1 MDFHGMKRKVL
12 QGLCKK
18 HGVPANLT
26 NREMADRLTSIFKE
40 NEDPVSLEES
50 SSIPEEICSENE
62 AKIVKKQLKK
72 VRFSSDN
79 ETIEYEVSVYQQR
92 RGRSRRQ
99 KLSKN
104 PAQVLENVPDSED
117 SRNSEGCQVR
127 VTRSRVQN
135 AVEEVVHMAP
145 SPPVGRKRGRVG
157 KKGKDA
163 EEVVSDSEGLE
174 LGQKEDVKNG
184 HDKVTGGLRGRQ
196 LRSRKNVSQEG
207 SKKIRDGKEG
217 DEVHLLDDNSEAKNG
232 PKQQSTRN
240 SRKGDQS
247 VAFSSEVEKVE
258 VGSRVTRQSSAQSKD
273 VASMVEK
280 EVIIVGVKEGYEAEK
295 PVRRSKRNSEKDFAT
310 SVKSDTQVKEVREH
324 SEKDN
329 ALVEPPECSRRY
341 SSRRKAVVSQSGKGG
356 NKEEFLKEET
366 RKRSRSA
373 ELEAIVEESSKVK
386 KVKCVVTSQQEA
398 PSRRSRR
405 KTVALTA
412 PAADLAP
419 AVGKGSTE
427 ELDSSEVEGAKYA
440 ATSEQ
445 EAHSRRSRRK
455 TVALTALAS
464 DLASVGGKGST
475 EELDAIVEDSSEVER
490 AKYAATSQQEAPS
503 RRSRRKTVVLT
514 APAADLANKED
525 IGRTEQLEAPVV
537 GKGTT
542 EELDAIVEDSS
553 EVERAKYAATSQQEA
568 PPRRGRRKTVVLTAP
583 AADLVN
589 KEDIGRTE
597 QLDAPVLGKGTTE
610 ELDAMVEDS
619 SEVERAKYAA
629 TSQQE
634 APSRRGRRKT
644 VVLTAPAADLATKE
658 DIGRTEQL
666 EAPLAGKGTT
676 EELDAI
682 VEDSSEVERAKG
694 ALSSQQEAPSRR
706 NRRKT
711 VILTAPA
718 ADLANKEDIG
728 RTEQLEAPL
737 VGKGTTEEL
746 DAIGEDSS
754 AVERAKSALSSQQEA
769 PSMKNRRKTV
779 ILTAPAADLANKEDI
794 GRTEQLK
801 APLQGKGTTKE
812 LDAIVQDRSEVERA
826 KSAITSE
833 HQSPLRKNRRKTVIL
848 TAPAAELPTRE
859 DISRME
865 QLRSPH
871 LEKVSTEEI
880 PRKSSRNSSR
890 HSIPGTSKEDQIAVA
905 DNDDQGVKQQ
915 TQERNQEEEKT
926 SVLKHHAV
934 TQKPQRSSSLITSTS
949 VSVTPPNQTAEG
961 IEKKLPSKS
970 GMVIV
975 EEEAAIVESLPSP
988 GELSEDAGN
997 RNNLDLDVSKQV
1009 VKNGDACPN
1018 WVKTLPVEFESNV
1031 INMDSSDAPPIAG
1044 LPFGVKRDLIGATST
1059 FLHSEKELTV
1069 LSSGENTNFESD
1081 VSADDSRIPFGEA
1094 QIIDKLKV
1102 DVTNLNKFGESSGRK
1117 SEQEDCV
1124 TKAEEMIATD
1134 VSNTEGIPYIESSVE
1149 AAENQVSSAQSHF
1162 ATAET
1167 DAQKIFDIQQSTYS
1181 NIVAPGTPSGPA
1193 PGNQFEDKCQAEA
1206 ADTAGKEMS
1215 YQERSEDPD
1224 AGNEPC
1230 VHESVLMYEENNE
1243 LVKNDEEIRI
1253 HDGSFESNS
1262 SPSLNRTG
1270 AVDNSNLVESRMV
1283 DFESSGSKMVC
1294 PEITSLADIFSSGG
1308 QEDHAG
1314 KPSRIELENVLET
1327 QELSENMNINYNMDA
1342 EGIRTPVAEDQIK
1355 GKLENA
1361 NTIIADSVEEVIF
1374 NDLLNELGQSIGLK
1388 GESEIPL
1395 EMSEQLSA
1403 TKFSDGQGIILIES
1417 SVKTEKQE
1425 HRAHIDVV
1433 ASITGTP
1440 SITEMKCRTSSDS
1453 ATHGTPVGLASQSQ
1467 DKLCSAGNTVSIV
1480 GSEIFNHDVES
1491 GLMEDDK
1498 EKLLQDDTIE
1508 GEIKNQ
1514 PFMSLNKTGSLDD
1527 ACVEVASNANKAV
1540 SSGMT
1545 YIADVYSSANQTNFA
1560 GETSNELK
1568 PEKLLDL
1575 EEPSRIENVNYTT
1588 DKFEVK
1594 EDTSLS
1600 QEDQGSMHLE
1610 DTDITTAEPVQQV
1623 VSLKNEEE
1631 TGTDSSG
1638 IGMIQT
1644 ENSVEINEMS
1654 EAVSQKAITERQWSL
1669 SNLDKDLIS
1678 PPRPQEGSQDVKG
1691 KPDVSNAGYAIPG
1704 QLNNEGVKIVE
1715 NEEAINTE
1723 TELFV
1728 SAKKII
1734 DQRSEGE
1741 FRENGVYD
1749 PISESIDSETHEKH
1763 LCEAFYGERT
1773 GPVSPE
1779 EKRNDI
1785 LNSASKGVSEKKSPF
1800 NSCLRV
1806 TDDMQENSEAACMD
1820 NKNMRDEIPANIF
1833 QQPAA
1838 TMEESEAAKQGA
1850 ESEVNAIAFSNGSQ
1864 ALPPEELTAPITSE
1878 SFSMTS
1884 LDHSL
1889 VDGERIANGER
1900 VMDLPFVKDFT
1911 ATMDGNGIS
1920 ARVETDA
1927 VKENNIVEE
1936 MATSALKVE
1945 LTDCSGGNVD
1955 AELYDTNMSDTETI
1969 IQETD
1974 TFGVASTEYLE
1985 EMSNAPS
1992 AMGSDNCRDLDD
2004 PSDKVGLERD
2014 CSFSSGVDGFTSTAG
2029 ITVDNISVVGTLEST
2044 LKSNDLQSGIE
2055 VDDPN
2060 VSAAKQLD
2068 ATFTIEKAGV
2078 GDGEKASVSNLG
2090 SLHGG
2095 EQEDVSSFADT
2106 PCSKL
2111 EIRTEK
2117 EHSQAMDDINN
2128 VGGTEISI
2136 ECKVTREERDW
2147 CHINAT
2153 GFNDVTDGSF
2163 VEGSKIDLE
2172 EIAEVKSDDCESMKT
2187 DAALDR
2193 IDGLEVNQSP
2203 CLDERKSCDLETEEP
2218 HGLHFPENTGDSM
2231 EVETKSCSKLD
2242 IMTLVKPEMVVDC
2255 SSVSSVC
2262 VVSDE
2267 RKHLENSDESN
2278 IFTCMEMSLF
2288 LGVEDGVKTP
2298 VAMAGDSKYDNLDKA
2313 IPECNSSDFEEGRM
2327 QLRNDFY
2334 GQDAVIA
2341 VKSPLSKN
2349 SEISRES
2356 KYLAN
2361 PDEPNIFTNVEMSL
2375 FLGVE
2380 YEVEKSDANASDGND
2395 VALDKA
2401 ITECNS
2407 SDTKEGDFVA
2417 ETDVEDTNFSVKNDS
2432 PENTEGTVE
2441 LSKDF
2446 SGQDAAMADKSSLSK
2461 HSEISRECEDLA
2473 NPDES
2478 NIFTNMEMSLFLG
2491 VGDEVKNS
2499 DAKAGDSNDVT
2510 LDKAIPECNSSDF
2523 EEGDHVTRTDV
2534 EDTTFAVKEDGPEET
2549 MELRNDFHG
2558 QDAAIAGKSPLSKDS
2573 GISRERKDLANP
2585 DESNIFTNTEMSLF
2599 WGVEDE
2605 VKNSDVK
2612 AGESNDVTLDKAISE
2627 CNSSDFKEGNHVE
2640 DANFSVIK
2648 DGPEDNEAT
2657 IELRKDILVEDAAV
2671 ADKSPLP
2678 KNSEIRRVV
2687 DGEEAAFRT
2696 ELKLL
2701 NASAKKESNSVSVK
2715 QLISSIMKSKSKP
2728 VFTQRTPK
2736 RPIFHDMKE
2745 NEGSTKRARI
2755 GNMTTPKTSSKL
2767 RRPLERILD

>member
-1 MDFHGMKRKVL
+1 MDFHGMKRKEL
-12 QGLCKK
+12 QALCKK

-99 KLSKN
+99 TLSKN

-135 AVEEVVHMAP
+135 AVEEVVHLAP

-196 LRSRKNVSQEG
+196 LRSRKNVSQED
-207 SKKIRDGKEG
+207 SKKIRDGKGG

-232 PKQQSTRN
+232 PKQQSTRTP
-240 SRKGDQS
+240 RKGDQS
-247 VAFSSEVEKVE
+247 VAFGSEVEKVE
-258 VGSRVTRQSSAQSKD
+258 VVSRVTRQSSAQSKD

-280 EVIIVGVKEGYEAEK
+280 EVKIVGVKEGYEAEK

-310 SVKSDTQVKEVREH
+310 SVKSDTQVTEVREH

-329 ALVEPPECSRRY
+329 ALLEPPECSRRY
-341 SSRRKAVVSQSGKGG
+341 SSRRKAVVSQSSKGG

-373 ELEAIVEESSKVK
+373 ELEAIVEESSEVE

-398 PSRRSRR
+398 P
-405 KTVALTA
+405 
-412 PAADLAP
+412 
-419 AVGKGSTE
+419 
-427 ELDSSEVEGAKYA
+427 
-440 ATSEQ
+440 
-445 EAHSRRSRRK
+445 SRRSRRK

-514 APAADLANKED
+514 APAADLANKVD

-568 PPRRGRRKTVVLTAP
+568 PSRKGRRKTVVLTAP
-583 AADLVN
+583 AADLAN

-597 QLDAPVLGKGTTE
+597 QLEAPVVGKGTTE
-610 ELDAMVEDS
+610 ELDAIVEDS
-619 SEVERAKYAA
+619 SEVERTKYAA

-644 VVLTAPAADLATKE
+644 VV
-658 DIGRTEQL
+658 
-666 EAPLAGKGTT
+666 
-676 EELDAI
+676 
-682 VEDSSEVERAKG
+682 
-694 ALSSQQEAPSRR
+694 
-706 NRRKT
+706 
-711 VILTAPA
+711 LTAPA

-746 DAIGEDSS
+746 DAIVEDSS
-754 AVERAKSALSSQQEA
+754 EVERAKAQQEA
-769 PSMKNRRKTV
+769 PSRRNRRKTV
-779 ILTAPAADLANKEDI
+779 ILTAPAADLANKEHI
-794 GRTEQLK
+794 GSTEQLK
-801 APLQGKGTTKE
+801 APLQGKGTTE
-812 LDAIVQDRSEVERA
+812 EVDAIVQDRSEVERA
-826 KSAITSE
+826 KSAITSQ

-848 TAPAAELPTRE
+848 TAPAAELPIRE

-890 HSIPGTSKEDQIAVA
+890 HSIPGTSKEDQFAVPE
-905 DNDDQGVKQQ
+905 NDDQGVKQQ
-915 TQERNQEEEKT
+915 TQERNLEEEKT

-934 TQKPQRSSSLITSTS
+934 TQKPQRSSSLITSAS
-949 VSVTPPNQTAEG
+949 ASVTPPNQTAEG

-975 EEEAAIVESLPSP
+975 EAEAAIVESLPSP
-988 GELSEDAGN
+988 GELSEDSGN

-1009 VKNGDACPN
+1009 VKNGDACSN
-1018 WVKTLPVEFESNV
+1018 WVKSLPVEFESNV
-1031 INMDSSDAPPIAG
+1031 INMDSSDASPIAG

-1069 LSSGENTNFESD
+1069 LPGGENTNIESD
-1081 VSADDSRIPFGEA
+1081 VSADDSRIPLEEA
-1094 QIIDKLKV
+1094 QIIDKLKA
-1102 DVTNLNKFGESSGRK
+1102 DVINLNKFGESSGWK

-1134 VSNTEGIPYIESSVE
+1134 VSNAEGIPYIESSVE

-1167 DAQKIFDIQQSTYS
+1167 DAHKIFDIQQSRYS

-1230 VHESVLMYEENNE
+1230 FHESVLMYEENNE

-1374 NDLLNELGQSIGLK
+1374 SDLLNELGQSIGLK
-1388 GESEIPL
+1388 SESEIPL
-1395 EMSEQLSA
+1395 EMSEQLNA
-1403 TKFSDGQGIILIES
+1403 TKFSNGQGIILIES

-1440 SITEMKCRTSSDS
+1440 STTEMKCRSSSDS
-1453 ATHGTPVGLASQSQ
+1453 ATLGTPVGLAPQSQ

-1480 GSEIFNHDVES
+1480 GSDIFNHDVES

-1527 ACVEVASNANKAV
+1527 ACVEVASNANKMV

-1575 EEPSRIENVNYTT
+1575 EEPSRIGTVNYTT

-1691 KPDVSNAGYAIPG
+1691 KPDVSNAGHAIRG
-1704 QLNNEGVKIVE
+1704 QLNHEGVKIVE

-1723 TELFV
+1723 TEFQFV

-1734 DQRSEGE
+1734 DQSSEGE

-1773 GPVSPE
+1773 GPVSSE

-1785 LNSASKGVSEKKSPF
+1785 LNSASKGISEKKSPF
-1800 NSCLRV
+1800 NSCLPV

-1820 NKNMRDEIPANIF
+1820 NKKMRDEIPANIF

-1864 ALPPEELTAPITSE
+1864 ALPPQELTAPITSE
-1878 SFSMTS
+1878 SFSMTP

-1889 VDGERIANGER
+1889 VDVERIANGER

-1911 ATMDGNGIS
+1911 AIMDGNGIS
-1920 ARVETDA
+1920 ARGETDA
-1927 VKENNIVEE
+1927 VQENNIVEE

-1974 TFGVASTEYLE
+1974 TFGVASTEFLE

-1992 AMGSDNCRDLDD
+1992 AMDSDNSR
-2004 PSDKVGLERD
+2004 
-2014 CSFSSGVDGFTSTAG
+2014 
-2029 ITVDNISVVGTLEST
+2029 
-2044 LKSNDLQSGIE
+2044 DLQSAIE

-2060 VSAAKQLD
+2060 ISAAKQLD
-2068 ATFTIEKAGV
+2068 ATVTIEEAGV
-2078 GDGEKASVSNLG
+2078 GDGEKAYVSHLG

-2111 EIRTEK
+2111 EIRTAEK

-2128 VGGTEISI
+2128 VGGTEIST

-2147 CHINAT
+2147 CHINAA

-2172 EIAEVKSDDCESMKT
+2172 EIAEVKSDDCESSMKT
-2187 DAALDR
+2187 DAALDS
-2193 IDGLEVNQSP
+2193 IDGLDVNQSP
-2203 CLDERKSCDLETEEP
+2203 CLDERKSYDLETEEP
-2218 HGLHFPENTGDSM
+2218 HGLHFPGNIAGDSM

-2313 IPECNSSDFEEGRM
+2313 IPECNSSDFEEGDYDTRRDVDDTNFSVEKDDPEDTEETM
-2327 QLRNDFY
+2327 ELRNDFY
-2334 GQDAVIA
+2334 GQDAIIA

-2349 SEISRES
+2349 SEISR
-2356 KYLAN
+2356 
-2361 PDEPNIFTNVEMSL
+2361 
-2375 FLGVE
+2375 
-2380 YEVEKSDANASDGND
+2380 
-2395 VALDKA
+2395 
-2401 ITECNS
+2401 
-2407 SDTKEGDFVA
+2407 
-2417 ETDVEDTNFSVKNDS
+2417 DVEDTNFSVKNDS
-2432 PENTEGTVE
+2432 SEDTEGTEE

-2473 NPDES
+2473 DPDES

-2491 VGDEVKNS
+2491 VEDEVKNS
-2499 DAKAGDSNDVT
+2499 DAKAGESNDVT

-2549 MELRNDFHG
+2549 MELRNDFYG
-2558 QDAAIAGKSPLSKDS
+2558 QDAAIA
-2573 GISRERKDLANP
+2573 ERKDLANP

-2605 VKNSDVK
+2605 VENSDVK
-2612 AGESNDVTLDKAISE
+2612 VGESNDVTLDKAISE
-2627 CNSSDFKEGNHVE
+2627 CNASDFKEGNHVE

-2657 IELRKDILVEDAAV
+2657 IEFRKDILVEGAAV

-2678 KNSEIRRVV
+2678 KTSEIRRAV

-2728 VFTQRTPK
+2728 VLTQRTPK

-2755 GNMTTPKTSSKL
+2755 GNMTIPKISSKL

>member
-1 MDFHGMKRKVL
+1 MDFHGMKRKEL
-12 QGLCKK
+12 QALCKK

-99 KLSKN
+99 TLSKN

-135 AVEEVVHMAP
+135 AVEEVVHLAP

-196 LRSRKNVSQEG
+196 LRSRKNVSQED
-207 SKKIRDGKEG
+207 SKKIRDGKGG

-232 PKQQSTRN
+232 PKQQSTRTP
-240 SRKGDQS
+240 RKGDQS
-247 VAFSSEVEKVE
+247 VAFGSEVEKVE
-258 VGSRVTRQSSAQSKD
+258 VVSRVTRQSSAQSKD

-280 EVIIVGVKEGYEAEK
+280 EVKIVGVKEGYEAEK
-295 PVRRSKRNSEKDFAT
+295 PVRRSKL
-310 SVKSDTQVKEVREH
+310 KSDTQVTEVREH

-329 ALVEPPECSRRY
+329 ALLEPPECSRRY
-341 SSRRKAVVSQSGKGG
+341 SSRRKAVVSQSSKGG

-373 ELEAIVEESSKVK
+373 ELEAIVEESSEVE

-398 PSRRSRR
+398 P
-405 KTVALTA
+405 
-412 PAADLAP
+412 
-419 AVGKGSTE
+419 
-427 ELDSSEVEGAKYA
+427 
-440 ATSEQ
+440 
-445 EAHSRRSRRK
+445 SRRSRRK

-514 APAADLANKED
+514 APAADLANKVD

-568 PPRRGRRKTVVLTAP
+568 PSRKGRRKTVVLTAP
-583 AADLVN
+583 AADLAN

-597 QLDAPVLGKGTTE
+597 QLEAPVVGKGTTE
-610 ELDAMVEDS
+610 ELDAIVEDS
-619 SEVERAKYAA
+619 SEVERTKYAA

-644 VVLTAPAADLATKE
+644 VV
-658 DIGRTEQL
+658 
-666 EAPLAGKGTT
+666 
-676 EELDAI
+676 
-682 VEDSSEVERAKG
+682 
-694 ALSSQQEAPSRR
+694 
-706 NRRKT
+706 
-711 VILTAPA
+711 LTAPA

-746 DAIGEDSS
+746 DAIVEDSS
-754 AVERAKSALSSQQEA
+754 EVERAKAQQEA
-769 PSMKNRRKTV
+769 PSRRNRRKTV
-779 ILTAPAADLANKEDI
+779 ILTAPAADLANKEHI
-794 GRTEQLK
+794 GSTEQLK
-801 APLQGKGTTKE
+801 APLQGKGTTE
-812 LDAIVQDRSEVERA
+812 EVDAIVQDRSEVERA
-826 KSAITSE
+826 KSAITSQ

-848 TAPAAELPTRE
+848 TAPAAELPIRE

-890 HSIPGTSKEDQIAVA
+890 HSIPGTSKEDQFAVPE
-905 DNDDQGVKQQ
+905 NDDQGVKQQ
-915 TQERNQEEEKT
+915 TQERNLEEEKT

-934 TQKPQRSSSLITSTS
+934 TQKPQRSSSLITSAS
-949 VSVTPPNQTAEG
+949 ASVTPPNQTAEG

-975 EEEAAIVESLPSP
+975 EAEAAIVESLPSP
-988 GELSEDAGN
+988 GELSEDSGN

-1009 VKNGDACPN
+1009 VKNGDACSN
-1018 WVKTLPVEFESNV
+1018 WVKSLPVEFESNV
-1031 INMDSSDAPPIAG
+1031 INMDSSDASPIAG

-1069 LSSGENTNFESD
+1069 LPGGENTNIESD
-1081 VSADDSRIPFGEA
+1081 VSADDSRIPLEEA
-1094 QIIDKLKV
+1094 QIIDKLKA
-1102 DVTNLNKFGESSGRK
+1102 DVINLNKFGESSGWK

-1134 VSNTEGIPYIESSVE
+1134 VSNAEGIPYIESSVE
-1149 AAENQVSSAQSHF
+1149 AAENQQSR
-1162 ATAET
+1162 
-1167 DAQKIFDIQQSTYS
+1167 YS

-1230 VHESVLMYEENNE
+1230 FHESVLMYEENNE

-1374 NDLLNELGQSIGLK
+1374 SDLLNELGQSIGLK
-1388 GESEIPL
+1388 SESEIPL
-1395 EMSEQLSA
+1395 EMSEQLNA
-1403 TKFSDGQGIILIES
+1403 TKFSNGQGIILIES

-1440 SITEMKCRTSSDS
+1440 STTEMKCRSSSDS
-1453 ATHGTPVGLASQSQ
+1453 ATLGTPVGLAPQSQ

-1480 GSEIFNHDVES
+1480 GSDIFNHDVES

-1527 ACVEVASNANKAV
+1527 ACVEVASNANKMV

-1575 EEPSRIENVNYTT
+1575 EEPSRIGTVNYTT

-1691 KPDVSNAGYAIPG
+1691 KPDVSNAGHAIRG
-1704 QLNNEGVKIVE
+1704 QLNHEGVKIVE

-1723 TELFV
+1723 TEFQFV

-1734 DQRSEGE
+1734 DQSSEGE

-1773 GPVSPE
+1773 GPVSSE

-1785 LNSASKGVSEKKSPF
+1785 LNSASKGISEKKSPF
-1800 NSCLRV
+1800 NSCLPV

-1820 NKNMRDEIPANIF
+1820 NKKMRDEIPANIF

-1864 ALPPEELTAPITSE
+1864 ALPPQELTAPITSE
-1878 SFSMTS
+1878 SFSMTP

-1889 VDGERIANGER
+1889 VDVERIANGER

-1911 ATMDGNGIS
+1911 AIMDGNGIS
-1920 ARVETDA
+1920 ARGETDA
-1927 VKENNIVEE
+1927 VQENNIVEE

-1974 TFGVASTEYLE
+1974 TFGVASTEFLE

-1992 AMGSDNCRDLDD
+1992 AMDSDNSR
-2004 PSDKVGLERD
+2004 
-2014 CSFSSGVDGFTSTAG
+2014 
-2029 ITVDNISVVGTLEST
+2029 
-2044 LKSNDLQSGIE
+2044 DLQSAIE

-2060 VSAAKQLD
+2060 ISAAKQLD
-2068 ATFTIEKAGV
+2068 ATVTIEEAGV
-2078 GDGEKASVSNLG
+2078 GDGEKAYVSHLG

-2128 VGGTEISI
+2128 VGGTEIST

-2147 CHINAT
+2147 CHINAA

-2172 EIAEVKSDDCESMKT
+2172 EIAEVKSDDCESSMKT
-2187 DAALDR
+2187 DAALDS
-2193 IDGLEVNQSP
+2193 IDGLDVNQSP
-2203 CLDERKSCDLETEEP
+2203 CLDERKSYDLETEEP
-2218 HGLHFPENTGDSM
+2218 HGLHFPGNIAGDSM

-2267 RKHLENSDESN
+2267 
-2278 IFTCMEMSLF
+2278 
-2288 LGVEDGVKTP
+2288 
-2298 VAMAGDSKYDNLDKA
+2298 
-2313 IPECNSSDFEEGRM
+2313 
-2327 QLRNDFY
+2327 
-2334 GQDAVIA
+2334 
-2341 VKSPLSKN
+2341 
-2349 SEISRES
+2349 
-2356 KYLAN
+2356 
-2361 PDEPNIFTNVEMSL
+2361 
-2375 FLGVE
+2375 
-2380 YEVEKSDANASDGND
+2380 
-2395 VALDKA
+2395 
-2401 ITECNS
+2401 
-2407 SDTKEGDFVA
+2407 
-2417 ETDVEDTNFSVKNDS
+2417 
-2432 PENTEGTVE
+2432 
-2441 LSKDF
+2441 
-2446 SGQDAAMADKSSLSK
+2446 
-2461 HSEISRECEDLA
+2461 CEDLA
-2473 NPDES
+2473 DPDES

-2491 VGDEVKNS
+2491 VEDEVKNS
-2499 DAKAGDSNDVT
+2499 DAKAGESNDVT

-2549 MELRNDFHG
+2549 MELRNDFYG
-2558 QDAAIAGKSPLSKDS
+2558 QDAAIAGKSPLSKNS
-2573 GISRERKDLANP
+2573 GISRA
-2585 DESNIFTNTEMSLF
+2585 
-2599 WGVEDE
+2599 
-2605 VKNSDVK
+2605 
-2612 AGESNDVTLDKAISE
+2612 
-2627 CNSSDFKEGNHVE
+2627 
-2640 DANFSVIK
+2640 
-2648 DGPEDNEAT
+2648 
-2657 IELRKDILVEDAAV
+2657 
-2671 ADKSPLP
+2671 
-2678 KNSEIRRVV
+2678 V

-2728 VFTQRTPK
+2728 VLTQRTPK

-2755 GNMTTPKTSSKL
+2755 GNMTIPKISSKL

>member
-1 MDFHGMKRKVL
+1 MDFHGMKRKEL
-12 QGLCKK
+12 QALCKK

-99 KLSKN
+99 TLSKN

-135 AVEEVVHMAP
+135 AVEEVVHLAP

-196 LRSRKNVSQEG
+196 LRSRKNVSQED
-207 SKKIRDGKEG
+207 SKKIRDGKGG

-232 PKQQSTRN
+232 PKQQSTRTP
-240 SRKGDQS
+240 RKGDQS
-247 VAFSSEVEKVE
+247 VAFGSEVEKVE
-258 VGSRVTRQSSAQSKD
+258 VVSRVTRQSSAQSKD

-280 EVIIVGVKEGYEAEK
+280 EVKIVGVKEGYEAEK

-310 SVKSDTQVKEVREH
+310 SVKSDTQVTEVREH

-329 ALVEPPECSRRY
+329 ALLEPPECSRRY
-341 SSRRKAVVSQSGKGG
+341 SSRRKAVVSQSSKGG

-373 ELEAIVEESSKVK
+373 ELEAIVEESSEVE

-398 PSRRSRR
+398 P
-405 KTVALTA
+405 
-412 PAADLAP
+412 
-419 AVGKGSTE
+419 
-427 ELDSSEVEGAKYA
+427 
-440 ATSEQ
+440 
-445 EAHSRRSRRK
+445 SRRSRRK

-514 APAADLANKED
+514 APAADLANKVD

-568 PPRRGRRKTVVLTAP
+568 PSRKGRRKTVVLTAP
-583 AADLVN
+583 AADLAN

-597 QLDAPVLGKGTTE
+597 QLEAPVVGKGTTE
-610 ELDAMVEDS
+610 ELDAIVEDS
-619 SEVERAKYAA
+619 SEVERTKYAA

-644 VVLTAPAADLATKE
+644 VV
-658 DIGRTEQL
+658 
-666 EAPLAGKGTT
+666 
-676 EELDAI
+676 
-682 VEDSSEVERAKG
+682 
-694 ALSSQQEAPSRR
+694 
-706 NRRKT
+706 
-711 VILTAPA
+711 LTAPA

-746 DAIGEDSS
+746 DAIVEDSS
-754 AVERAKSALSSQQEA
+754 EVERAKAQQEA
-769 PSMKNRRKTV
+769 PSRRNRRKTV
-779 ILTAPAADLANKEDI
+779 ILTAPAADLANKEHI
-794 GRTEQLK
+794 GSTEQLK
-801 APLQGKGTTKE
+801 APLQGKGTTE
-812 LDAIVQDRSEVERA
+812 EVDAIVQDRSEVERA
-826 KSAITSE
+826 KSAITSQ

-848 TAPAAELPTRE
+848 TAPAAELPIRE

-890 HSIPGTSKEDQIAVA
+890 HSIPGTSKEDQFAVPE
-905 DNDDQGVKQQ
+905 NDDQGVKQQ
-915 TQERNQEEEKT
+915 TQERNLEEEKT

-934 TQKPQRSSSLITSTS
+934 TQKPQRSSSLITSAS
-949 VSVTPPNQTAEG
+949 ASVTPPNQTAEG

-975 EEEAAIVESLPSP
+975 EAEAAIVESLPSP
-988 GELSEDAGN
+988 GELSEDSGN

-1009 VKNGDACPN
+1009 VKNGDACSN
-1018 WVKTLPVEFESNV
+1018 WVKSLPVEFESNV
-1031 INMDSSDAPPIAG
+1031 INMDSSDASPIAG

-1069 LSSGENTNFESD
+1069 LPGGENTNIESD
-1081 VSADDSRIPFGEA
+1081 VSADDSRIPLEEA
-1094 QIIDKLKV
+1094 QIIDKLKA
-1102 DVTNLNKFGESSGRK
+1102 DVINLNKFGESSGWK

-1134 VSNTEGIPYIESSVE
+1134 VSNAEGIPYIESSVE

-1167 DAQKIFDIQQSTYS
+1167 DAHKIFDIQQSRYS

-1230 VHESVLMYEENNE
+1230 FHESVLMYEENNE

-1374 NDLLNELGQSIGLK
+1374 SDLLNELGQSIGLK
-1388 GESEIPL
+1388 SESEIPL
-1395 EMSEQLSA
+1395 EMSEQLNA
-1403 TKFSDGQGIILIES
+1403 TKFSNGQGIILIES

-1440 SITEMKCRTSSDS
+1440 STTEMKCRSSSDS
-1453 ATHGTPVGLASQSQ
+1453 ATLGTPVGLAPQSQ

-1480 GSEIFNHDVES
+1480 GSDIFNHDVES

-1527 ACVEVASNANKAV
+1527 ACVEVASNANKMV

-1575 EEPSRIENVNYTT
+1575 EEPSRIGTVNYTT

-1691 KPDVSNAGYAIPG
+1691 KPDVSNAGHAIRG
-1704 QLNNEGVKIVE
+1704 QLNHEGVKIVE

-1723 TELFV
+1723 TEFQFV

-1734 DQRSEGE
+1734 DQSSEGE

-1773 GPVSPE
+1773 GPVSSE

-1785 LNSASKGVSEKKSPF
+1785 LNSASKGISEKKSPF
-1800 NSCLRV
+1800 NSCLPV

-1820 NKNMRDEIPANIF
+1820 NKKMRDEIPANIF

-1864 ALPPEELTAPITSE
+1864 ALPPQELTAPITSE
-1878 SFSMTS
+1878 SFSMTP

-1889 VDGERIANGER
+1889 VDVERIANGER

-1911 ATMDGNGIS
+1911 AIMDGNGIS
-1920 ARVETDA
+1920 ARGETDA
-1927 VKENNIVEE
+1927 VQENNIVEE

-1974 TFGVASTEYLE
+1974 TFGVASTEFLE

-1992 AMGSDNCRDLDD
+1992 AMDSDNSR
-2004 PSDKVGLERD
+2004 
-2014 CSFSSGVDGFTSTAG
+2014 
-2029 ITVDNISVVGTLEST
+2029 
-2044 LKSNDLQSGIE
+2044 DLQSAIE

-2060 VSAAKQLD
+2060 ISAAKQLD
-2068 ATFTIEKAGV
+2068 ATVTIEEAGV
-2078 GDGEKASVSNLG
+2078 GDGEKAYVSHLG

-2128 VGGTEISI
+2128 VGGTEIST

-2147 CHINAT
+2147 CHINAA

-2172 EIAEVKSDDCESMKT
+2172 EIAEVKSDDCESSMKT
-2187 DAALDR
+2187 DAALDS
-2193 IDGLEVNQSP
+2193 IDGLDVNQSP
-2203 CLDERKSCDLETEEP
+2203 CLDERKSYDLETEEP
-2218 HGLHFPENTGDSM
+2218 HGLHFPGNIAGDSM

-2313 IPECNSSDFEEGRM
+2313 IPECNSSDFEEGDYDTRRDVDDTNFSVEKDDPEDTEETM
-2327 QLRNDFY
+2327 ELRNDFY
-2334 GQDAVIA
+2334 GQDAIIA

-2380 YEVEKSDANASDGND
+2380 YEIKRSDANAGDGND
-2395 VALDKA
+2395 VALDNA

-2417 ETDVEDTNFSVKNDS
+2417 RTDVEDTNFSVKNDS
-2432 PENTEGTVE
+2432 SEDTEGTEE

-2473 NPDES
+2473 DPDES

-2491 VGDEVKNS
+2491 VEDEVKNS
-2499 DAKAGDSNDVT
+2499 DAKAGESNDVT

-2549 MELRNDFHG
+2549 MELRNDFYG
-2558 QDAAIAGKSPLSKDS
+2558 QDAAIA
-2573 GISRERKDLANP
+2573 ERKDLANP

-2605 VKNSDVK
+2605 VENSDVK
-2612 AGESNDVTLDKAISE
+2612 VGESNDVTLDKAISE
-2627 CNSSDFKEGNHVE
+2627 CNASDFKEGNHVE

-2657 IELRKDILVEDAAV
+2657 IEFRKDILVEGAAV

-2678 KNSEIRRVV
+2678 KTSEIRRAV

-2728 VFTQRTPK
+2728 VLTQRTPK

-2755 GNMTTPKTSSKL
+2755 GNMTIPKISSKL

>member
-1 MDFHGMKRKVL
+1 MDFHGMKRKEL
-12 QGLCKK
+12 QALCKK

-99 KLSKN
+99 TLSKN

-135 AVEEVVHMAP
+135 AVEEVVHLAP

-196 LRSRKNVSQEG
+196 LRSRKNVSQED
-207 SKKIRDGKEG
+207 SKKIRDGKGG

-232 PKQQSTRN
+232 PKQQSTRTP
-240 SRKGDQS
+240 RKGDQS
-247 VAFSSEVEKVE
+247 VAFGSEVEKVE
-258 VGSRVTRQSSAQSKD
+258 VVSRVTRQSSAQSKD

-280 EVIIVGVKEGYEAEK
+280 EVKIVGVKEGYEAEK

-310 SVKSDTQVKEVREH
+310 SVKSDTQVTEVREH

-329 ALVEPPECSRRY
+329 ALLEPPECSRRY
-341 SSRRKAVVSQSGKGG
+341 SSRRKAVVSQSSKGG

-373 ELEAIVEESSKVK
+373 ELEAIVEESSEVE

-398 PSRRSRR
+398 P
-405 KTVALTA
+405 
-412 PAADLAP
+412 
-419 AVGKGSTE
+419 
-427 ELDSSEVEGAKYA
+427 
-440 ATSEQ
+440 
-445 EAHSRRSRRK
+445 SRRSRRK

-514 APAADLANKED
+514 APAADLANKVD

-568 PPRRGRRKTVVLTAP
+568 PSRKGRRKTVVLTAP
-583 AADLVN
+583 AADLAN

-597 QLDAPVLGKGTTE
+597 QLEAPVVGKGTTE
-610 ELDAMVEDS
+610 ELDAIVEDS
-619 SEVERAKYAA
+619 SEVERTKYAA

-644 VVLTAPAADLATKE
+644 VV
-658 DIGRTEQL
+658 
-666 EAPLAGKGTT
+666 
-676 EELDAI
+676 
-682 VEDSSEVERAKG
+682 
-694 ALSSQQEAPSRR
+694 
-706 NRRKT
+706 
-711 VILTAPA
+711 LTAPA

-746 DAIGEDSS
+746 DAIVEDSS
-754 AVERAKSALSSQQEA
+754 EVERAKAQQEA
-769 PSMKNRRKTV
+769 PSRRNRRKTV
-779 ILTAPAADLANKEDI
+779 ILTAPAADLANKEHI
-794 GRTEQLK
+794 GSTEQLK
-801 APLQGKGTTKE
+801 APLQGKGTTE
-812 LDAIVQDRSEVERA
+812 EVDAIVQDRSEVERA
-826 KSAITSE
+826 KSAITSQ

-848 TAPAAELPTRE
+848 TAPAAELPIRE

-890 HSIPGTSKEDQIAVA
+890 HSIPGTSKEDQFAVPE
-905 DNDDQGVKQQ
+905 NDDQGVKQQ
-915 TQERNQEEEKT
+915 TQERNLEEEKT

-934 TQKPQRSSSLITSTS
+934 TQKPQRSSSLITSAS
-949 VSVTPPNQTAEG
+949 ASVTPPNQTAEG

-975 EEEAAIVESLPSP
+975 EAEAAIVESLPSP
-988 GELSEDAGN
+988 GELSEDSGN

-1009 VKNGDACPN
+1009 VKNGDACSN
-1018 WVKTLPVEFESNV
+1018 WVKSLPVEFESNV
-1031 INMDSSDAPPIAG
+1031 INMDSSDASPIAG

-1069 LSSGENTNFESD
+1069 LPGGENTNIESD
-1081 VSADDSRIPFGEA
+1081 VSADDSRIPLEEA
-1094 QIIDKLKV
+1094 QIIDKLKA
-1102 DVTNLNKFGESSGRK
+1102 DVINLNKFGESSGWK

-1134 VSNTEGIPYIESSVE
+1134 VSNAEGIPYIESSVE
-1149 AAENQVSSAQSHF
+1149 AAENQSR
-1162 ATAET
+1162 
-1167 DAQKIFDIQQSTYS
+1167 YS

-1230 VHESVLMYEENNE
+1230 FHESVLMYEENNE

-1374 NDLLNELGQSIGLK
+1374 SDLLNELGQSIGLK
-1388 GESEIPL
+1388 SESEIPL
-1395 EMSEQLSA
+1395 EMSEQLNA
-1403 TKFSDGQGIILIES
+1403 TKFSNGQGIILIES

-1440 SITEMKCRTSSDS
+1440 STTEMKCRSSSDS
-1453 ATHGTPVGLASQSQ
+1453 ATLGTPVGLAPQSQ

-1480 GSEIFNHDVES
+1480 GSDIFNHDVES

-1527 ACVEVASNANKAV
+1527 ACVEVASNANKMV

-1575 EEPSRIENVNYTT
+1575 EEPSRIGTVNYTT

-1691 KPDVSNAGYAIPG
+1691 KPDVSNAGHAIRG
-1704 QLNNEGVKIVE
+1704 QLNHEGVKIVE

-1723 TELFV
+1723 TEFQFV

-1734 DQRSEGE
+1734 DQSSEGE

-1773 GPVSPE
+1773 GPVSSE

-1785 LNSASKGVSEKKSPF
+1785 LNSASKGISEKKSPF
-1800 NSCLRV
+1800 NSCLPV

-1820 NKNMRDEIPANIF
+1820 NKKMRDEIPANIF

-1864 ALPPEELTAPITSE
+1864 ALPPQELTAPITSE
-1878 SFSMTS
+1878 SFSMTP

-1889 VDGERIANGER
+1889 VDVERIANGER

-1911 ATMDGNGIS
+1911 AIMDGNGIS
-1920 ARVETDA
+1920 ARGETDA
-1927 VKENNIVEE
+1927 VQENNIVEE

-1974 TFGVASTEYLE
+1974 TFGVASTEFLE

-1992 AMGSDNCRDLDD
+1992 AMDSDNSR
-2004 PSDKVGLERD
+2004 
-2014 CSFSSGVDGFTSTAG
+2014 
-2029 ITVDNISVVGTLEST
+2029 
-2044 LKSNDLQSGIE
+2044 DLQSAIE

-2060 VSAAKQLD
+2060 ISAAKQLD
-2068 ATFTIEKAGV
+2068 ATVTIEEAGV
-2078 GDGEKASVSNLG
+2078 GDGEKAYVSHLG

-2128 VGGTEISI
+2128 VGGTEIST

-2147 CHINAT
+2147 CHINAA

-2172 EIAEVKSDDCESMKT
+2172 EIAEVKSDDCESSMKT
-2187 DAALDR
+2187 DAALDS
-2193 IDGLEVNQSP
+2193 IDGLDVNQSP
-2203 CLDERKSCDLETEEP
+2203 CLDERKSYDLETEEP
-2218 HGLHFPENTGDSM
+2218 HGLHFPGNIAGDSM

-2313 IPECNSSDFEEGRM
+2313 IPECNSSDFEEGDYDTRRDVDDTNFSVEKDDPEDTEETM
-2327 QLRNDFY
+2327 ELRNDFY
-2334 GQDAVIA
+2334 GQDAIIA

-2349 SEISRES
+2349 SEISR
-2356 KYLAN
+2356 
-2361 PDEPNIFTNVEMSL
+2361 
-2375 FLGVE
+2375 
-2380 YEVEKSDANASDGND
+2380 
-2395 VALDKA
+2395 
-2401 ITECNS
+2401 
-2407 SDTKEGDFVA
+2407 
-2417 ETDVEDTNFSVKNDS
+2417 DVEDTNFSVKNDS
-2432 PENTEGTVE
+2432 SEDTEGTEE

-2473 NPDES
+2473 DPDES

-2491 VGDEVKNS
+2491 VEDEVKNS
-2499 DAKAGDSNDVT
+2499 DAKAGESNDVT

-2549 MELRNDFHG
+2549 MELRNDFYG
-2558 QDAAIAGKSPLSKDS
+2558 QDAAIA
-2573 GISRERKDLANP
+2573 ERKDLANP

-2605 VKNSDVK
+2605 VENSDVK
-2612 AGESNDVTLDKAISE
+2612 VGESNDVTLDKAISE
-2627 CNSSDFKEGNHVE
+2627 CNASDFKEGNHVE

-2657 IELRKDILVEDAAV
+2657 IEFRKDILVEGAAV

-2678 KNSEIRRVV
+2678 KTSEIRRAV

-2728 VFTQRTPK
+2728 VLTQRTPK

-2755 GNMTTPKTSSKL
+2755 GNMTIPKISSKL

>member
-1 MDFHGMKRKVL
+1 
-12 QGLCKK
+12 
-18 HGVPANLT
+18 
-26 NREMADRLTSIFKE
+26 
-40 NEDPVSLEES
+40 
-50 SSIPEEICSENE
+50 
-62 AKIVKKQLKK
+62 
-72 VRFSSDN
+72 
-79 ETIEYEVSVYQQR
+79 
-92 RGRSRRQ
+92 
-99 KLSKN
+99 
-104 PAQVLENVPDSED
+104 
-117 SRNSEGCQVR
+117 
-127 VTRSRVQN
+127 
-135 AVEEVVHMAP
+135 
-145 SPPVGRKRGRVG
+145 
-157 KKGKDA
+157 
-163 EEVVSDSEGLE
+163 
-174 LGQKEDVKNG
+174 
-184 HDKVTGGLRGRQ
+184 
-196 LRSRKNVSQEG
+196 
-207 SKKIRDGKEG
+207 
-217 DEVHLLDDNSEAKNG
+217 
-232 PKQQSTRN
+232 
-240 SRKGDQS
+240 
-247 VAFSSEVEKVE
+247 
-258 VGSRVTRQSSAQSKD
+258 
-273 VASMVEK
+273 MVEK
-280 EVIIVGVKEGYEAEK
+280 EVKIVGVKEGYEAEK

-310 SVKSDTQVKEVREH
+310 SVKSDTQVTEVREH

-329 ALVEPPECSRRY
+329 ALVEPSECSRRY
-341 SSRRKAVVSQSGKGG
+341 SSRRKAAVSQSSKGG

-373 ELEAIVEESSKVK
+373 ELEAIVEESSEVE

-398 PSRRSRR
+398 P
-405 KTVALTA
+405 
-412 PAADLAP
+412 
-419 AVGKGSTE
+419 
-427 ELDSSEVEGAKYA
+427 
-440 ATSEQ
+440 
-445 EAHSRRSRRK
+445 SRRSRRK

-514 APAADLANKED
+514 APAADLANKVD

-568 PPRRGRRKTVVLTAP
+568 PSRKGRRKTVVLTAP
-583 AADLVN
+583 AADLAN

-597 QLDAPVLGKGTTE
+597 QLEAPVVGKGTTE
-610 ELDAMVEDS
+610 ELDAIVEDS
-619 SEVERAKYAA
+619 SEVERTKYAA

-644 VVLTAPAADLATKE
+644 VV
-658 DIGRTEQL
+658 
-666 EAPLAGKGTT
+666 
-676 EELDAI
+676 
-682 VEDSSEVERAKG
+682 
-694 ALSSQQEAPSRR
+694 
-706 NRRKT
+706 
-711 VILTAPA
+711 LTAPA

-746 DAIGEDSS
+746 DAIVEDSS
-754 AVERAKSALSSQQEA
+754 EVERAKAQQEA
-769 PSMKNRRKTV
+769 PSRRNRRKTV
-779 ILTAPAADLANKEDI
+779 ILTAPAADLANKEHI
-794 GRTEQLK
+794 GSTEQLK
-801 APLQGKGTTKE
+801 APLQGKGTTE
-812 LDAIVQDRSEVERA
+812 EVDAIVQDRSEVERA
-826 KSAITSE
+826 KSAITSQ

-848 TAPAAELPTRE
+848 TAPAAELPIRE

-890 HSIPGTSKEDQIAVA
+890 HSIPGTSKEDQFAVPE
-905 DNDDQGVKQQ
+905 NDDQGVKQQ
-915 TQERNQEEEKT
+915 TQERNLEEEKT

-934 TQKPQRSSSLITSTS
+934 TQKPQRSSSLITSAS
-949 VSVTPPNQTAEG
+949 ASVTPPNQTAEG

-975 EEEAAIVESLPSP
+975 EAEAAIVESLPSP
-988 GELSEDAGN
+988 GELSEDSGN

-1009 VKNGDACPN
+1009 VKNGDACSN
-1018 WVKTLPVEFESNV
+1018 WVKSLPVEFESNV
-1031 INMDSSDAPPIAG
+1031 INMDSSDASPIAG

-1069 LSSGENTNFESD
+1069 LPGGENTNIESD
-1081 VSADDSRIPFGEA
+1081 VSADDSRIPLEEA
-1094 QIIDKLKV
+1094 QIIDKLKA
-1102 DVTNLNKFGESSGRK
+1102 DVINLNKFGESSGWK

-1134 VSNTEGIPYIESSVE
+1134 VSNAEGIPYIESSVE

-1167 DAQKIFDIQQSTYS
+1167 DAHKIFDIQQSRYS

-1230 VHESVLMYEENNE
+1230 FHESVLMYEENNE

-1374 NDLLNELGQSIGLK
+1374 SDLLNELGQSIGLK
-1388 GESEIPL
+1388 SESEIPL
-1395 EMSEQLSA
+1395 EMSEQLNA
-1403 TKFSDGQGIILIES
+1403 TKFSNGQGIILIES

-1440 SITEMKCRTSSDS
+1440 STTEMKCRSSSDS
-1453 ATHGTPVGLASQSQ
+1453 ATLGTPVGLAPQSQ

-1480 GSEIFNHDVES
+1480 ESDIFNHDVES

-1527 ACVEVASNANKAV
+1527 ACVEVASNANKMV

-1575 EEPSRIENVNYTT
+1575 EEPSRIGTVNYTT

-1691 KPDVSNAGYAIPG
+1691 KPDVSNAGHAIRG
-1704 QLNNEGVKIVE
+1704 QLNHEGVKIVE

-1723 TELFV
+1723 TEFQFV

-1734 DQRSEGE
+1734 DQSSEGE

-1773 GPVSPE
+1773 GPVSSE

-1785 LNSASKGVSEKKSPF
+1785 LNSASKGISEKKSPF
-1800 NSCLRV
+1800 NSCLPV

-1820 NKNMRDEIPANIF
+1820 NKKMRDEIPANIF

-1864 ALPPEELTAPITSE
+1864 ALPPQELTAPITSE
-1878 SFSMTS
+1878 SFSMTP

-1889 VDGERIANGER
+1889 VDVERIANGER

-1911 ATMDGNGIS
+1911 AIMDGNGIS
-1920 ARVETDA
+1920 ARGETDA
-1927 VKENNIVEE
+1927 VQENNIVEE

-1974 TFGVASTEYLE
+1974 TFGVASTEFLE

-1992 AMGSDNCRDLDD
+1992 AMGSDNSR
-2004 PSDKVGLERD
+2004 
-2014 CSFSSGVDGFTSTAG
+2014 
-2029 ITVDNISVVGTLEST
+2029 
-2044 LKSNDLQSGIE
+2044 DLQSAIE

-2060 VSAAKQLD
+2060 ISAAKQLD
-2068 ATFTIEKAGV
+2068 ATVTIEEAGV
-2078 GDGEKASVSNLG
+2078 GDGEKAYVSHLG

-2117 EHSQAMDDINN
+2117 EHSQAMDEINN
-2128 VGGTEISI
+2128 VGGTEIST

-2147 CHINAT
+2147 CHINAA

-2172 EIAEVKSDDCESMKT
+2172 EIAEVKSDDCESSMKT
-2187 DAALDR
+2187 DAALDS
-2193 IDGLEVNQSP
+2193 IDGLDVNQSP
-2203 CLDERKSCDLETEEP
+2203 CLDERKSYDLETEEP
-2218 HGLHFPENTGDSM
+2218 HGLHFPGNIAGDSM

-2313 IPECNSSDFEEGRM
+2313 IPECNSSDFEEGDYDTRRDVDDTNFSVEKDDPEDTEETM
-2327 QLRNDFY
+2327 ELRNDFY
-2334 GQDAVIA
+2334 GQDAIIA

-2349 SEISRES
+2349 SEISR
-2356 KYLAN
+2356 
-2361 PDEPNIFTNVEMSL
+2361 
-2375 FLGVE
+2375 
-2380 YEVEKSDANASDGND
+2380 
-2395 VALDKA
+2395 
-2401 ITECNS
+2401 
-2407 SDTKEGDFVA
+2407 
-2417 ETDVEDTNFSVKNDS
+2417 DVEDTNFSVKNDS
-2432 PENTEGTVE
+2432 SEDTEGTVE

-2473 NPDES
+2473 DPDES

-2491 VGDEVKNS
+2491 VEDEVKNS
-2499 DAKAGDSNDVT
+2499 DAKAGESNDVT

-2549 MELRNDFHG
+2549 MELRNDFYG
-2558 QDAAIAGKSPLSKDS
+2558 QDAAIA
-2573 GISRERKDLANP
+2573 ERKDLANP

-2605 VKNSDVK
+2605 VENSDVK
-2612 AGESNDVTLDKAISE
+2612 VGESNDVTLDKAISE
-2627 CNSSDFKEGNHVE
+2627 CNASDFKEGNHVE

-2657 IELRKDILVEDAAV
+2657 IEFRKDILVEGAAV

-2678 KNSEIRRVV
+2678 KTSEIRRAV

-2728 VFTQRTPK
+2728 VLTQRTPK

-2755 GNMTTPKTSSKL
+2755 GNMTIPKISSKL

>member
-1 MDFHGMKRKVL
+1 MDFHGMKRKEL
-12 QGLCKK
+12 QALCKK

-99 KLSKN
+99 TLSKN

-135 AVEEVVHMAP
+135 AVEEVVHLAP

-196 LRSRKNVSQEG
+196 LRSRKNVSQED
-207 SKKIRDGKEG
+207 SKKIRDGKGG

-232 PKQQSTRN
+232 PKQQSTRTP
-240 SRKGDQS
+240 RKGDQS
-247 VAFSSEVEKVE
+247 VAFGSEVEKVE
-258 VGSRVTRQSSAQSKD
+258 VVSRVTRQSSAQSKD

-280 EVIIVGVKEGYEAEK
+280 EVKIVGVKEGYEAEK

-310 SVKSDTQVKEVREH
+310 SVKSDTQVTEVREH

-329 ALVEPPECSRRY
+329 ALLEPPECSRRY
-341 SSRRKAVVSQSGKGG
+341 SSRRKAVVSQSSKGG

-373 ELEAIVEESSKVK
+373 ELEAIVEESSEVE

-398 PSRRSRR
+398 P
-405 KTVALTA
+405 
-412 PAADLAP
+412 
-419 AVGKGSTE
+419 
-427 ELDSSEVEGAKYA
+427 
-440 ATSEQ
+440 
-445 EAHSRRSRRK
+445 SRRSRRK

-514 APAADLANKED
+514 APAADLANKVD

-568 PPRRGRRKTVVLTAP
+568 PSRKGRRKTVVLTAP
-583 AADLVN
+583 AADLAN

-597 QLDAPVLGKGTTE
+597 QLEAPVVGKGTTE
-610 ELDAMVEDS
+610 ELDAIVEDS
-619 SEVERAKYAA
+619 SEVERTKYAA

-644 VVLTAPAADLATKE
+644 VV
-658 DIGRTEQL
+658 
-666 EAPLAGKGTT
+666 
-676 EELDAI
+676 
-682 VEDSSEVERAKG
+682 
-694 ALSSQQEAPSRR
+694 
-706 NRRKT
+706 
-711 VILTAPA
+711 LTAPA

-746 DAIGEDSS
+746 DAIVEDSS
-754 AVERAKSALSSQQEA
+754 EVERAKAQQEA
-769 PSMKNRRKTV
+769 PSRRNRRKTV
-779 ILTAPAADLANKEDI
+779 ILTAPAADLANKEHI
-794 GRTEQLK
+794 GSTEQLK
-801 APLQGKGTTKE
+801 APLQGKGTTE
-812 LDAIVQDRSEVERA
+812 EVDAIVQDRSEVERA
-826 KSAITSE
+826 KSAITSQ

-848 TAPAAELPTRE
+848 TAPAAELPIRE

-890 HSIPGTSKEDQIAVA
+890 HSIPGTSKEDQFAVPE
-905 DNDDQGVKQQ
+905 NDDQGVKQQ
-915 TQERNQEEEKT
+915 TQERNLEEEKT

-934 TQKPQRSSSLITSTS
+934 TQKPQRSSSLITSAS
-949 VSVTPPNQTAEG
+949 ASVTPPNQTAEG

-975 EEEAAIVESLPSP
+975 EAEAAIVESLPSP
-988 GELSEDAGN
+988 GELSEDSGN

-1009 VKNGDACPN
+1009 VKNGDACSN
-1018 WVKTLPVEFESNV
+1018 WVKSLPVEFESNV
-1031 INMDSSDAPPIAG
+1031 INMDSSDASPIAG

-1069 LSSGENTNFESD
+1069 LPGGENTNIESD
-1081 VSADDSRIPFGEA
+1081 VSADDSRIPLEEA
-1094 QIIDKLKV
+1094 QIIDKLKA
-1102 DVTNLNKFGESSGRK
+1102 DVINLNKFGESSGWK

-1134 VSNTEGIPYIESSVE
+1134 VSNAEGIPYIESSVE

-1167 DAQKIFDIQQSTYS
+1167 DAHKIFDIQQSRYS

-1230 VHESVLMYEENNE
+1230 FHESVLMYEENNE

-1374 NDLLNELGQSIGLK
+1374 SDLLNELGQSIGLK
-1388 GESEIPL
+1388 SESEIPL
-1395 EMSEQLSA
+1395 EMSEQLNA
-1403 TKFSDGQGIILIES
+1403 TKFSNGQGIILIES

-1440 SITEMKCRTSSDS
+1440 STTEMKCRSSSDS
-1453 ATHGTPVGLASQSQ
+1453 ATLGTPVGLAPQSQ

-1480 GSEIFNHDVES
+1480 GSDIFNHDVES

-1527 ACVEVASNANKAV
+1527 ACVEVASNANKMV

-1575 EEPSRIENVNYTT
+1575 EEPSRIGTVNYTT

-1691 KPDVSNAGYAIPG
+1691 KPDVSNAGHAIRG
-1704 QLNNEGVKIVE
+1704 QLNHEGVKIVE

-1723 TELFV
+1723 TEFQFV

-1734 DQRSEGE
+1734 DQSSEGE

-1773 GPVSPE
+1773 GPVSSE

-1785 LNSASKGVSEKKSPF
+1785 LNSASKGISEKKSPF
-1800 NSCLRV
+1800 NSCLPV

-1820 NKNMRDEIPANIF
+1820 NKKMRDEIPANIF

-1864 ALPPEELTAPITSE
+1864 ALPPQELTAPITSE
-1878 SFSMTS
+1878 SFSMTP

-1889 VDGERIANGER
+1889 VDVERIANGER

-1911 ATMDGNGIS
+1911 AIMDGNGIS
-1920 ARVETDA
+1920 ARGETDA
-1927 VKENNIVEE
+1927 VQENNIVEE

-1974 TFGVASTEYLE
+1974 TFGVASTEFLE

-1992 AMGSDNCRDLDD
+1992 AMDSDNSR
-2004 PSDKVGLERD
+2004 
-2014 CSFSSGVDGFTSTAG
+2014 
-2029 ITVDNISVVGTLEST
+2029 
-2044 LKSNDLQSGIE
+2044 DLQSAIE

-2060 VSAAKQLD
+2060 ISAAKQLD
-2068 ATFTIEKAGV
+2068 ATVTIEEAGV
-2078 GDGEKASVSNLG
+2078 GDGEKAYVSHLG

-2128 VGGTEISI
+2128 VGGTEIST

-2147 CHINAT
+2147 CHINAA

-2172 EIAEVKSDDCESMKT
+2172 EIAEVKSDDCESSMKT
-2187 DAALDR
+2187 DAALDS
-2193 IDGLEVNQSP
+2193 IDGLDVNQSP
-2203 CLDERKSCDLETEEP
+2203 CLDERKSYDLETEEP
-2218 HGLHFPENTGDSM
+2218 HGLHFPGNIAGDSM

-2313 IPECNSSDFEEGRM
+2313 IPECNSSDFEEGDYDTRRDVDDTNFSVEKDDPEDTEETM
-2327 QLRNDFY
+2327 ELRNDFY
-2334 GQDAVIA
+2334 GQDAIIA

-2349 SEISRES
+2349 SEISR
-2356 KYLAN
+2356 
-2361 PDEPNIFTNVEMSL
+2361 
-2375 FLGVE
+2375 
-2380 YEVEKSDANASDGND
+2380 
-2395 VALDKA
+2395 
-2401 ITECNS
+2401 
-2407 SDTKEGDFVA
+2407 
-2417 ETDVEDTNFSVKNDS
+2417 DVEDTNFSVKNDS
-2432 PENTEGTVE
+2432 SEDTEGTEE

-2473 NPDES
+2473 DPDES

-2491 VGDEVKNS
+2491 VEDEVKNS
-2499 DAKAGDSNDVT
+2499 DAKAGESNDVT

-2549 MELRNDFHG
+2549 MELRNDFYG
-2558 QDAAIAGKSPLSKDS
+2558 QDAAIA
-2573 GISRERKDLANP
+2573 ERKDLANP

-2605 VKNSDVK
+2605 VENSDVK
-2612 AGESNDVTLDKAISE
+2612 VGESNDVTLDKAISE
-2627 CNSSDFKEGNHVE
+2627 CNASDFKEGNHVE

-2657 IELRKDILVEDAAV
+2657 IEFRKDILVEGAAV

-2678 KNSEIRRVV
+2678 KTSEIRRAV

-2728 VFTQRTPK
+2728 VLTQRTPK

-2755 GNMTTPKTSSKL
+2755 GNMTIPKISSKL

>member
-1 MDFHGMKRKVL
+1 M
-12 QGLCKK
+12 
-18 HGVPANLT
+18 
-26 NREMADRLTSIFKE
+26 
-40 NEDPVSLEES
+40 
-50 SSIPEEICSENE
+50 
-62 AKIVKKQLKK
+62 QLLKTV
-72 VRFSSDN
+72 VR
-79 ETIEYEVSVYQQR
+79 
-92 RGRSRRQ
+92 
-99 KLSKN
+99 
-104 PAQVLENVPDSED
+104 
-117 SRNSEGCQVR
+117 
-127 VTRSRVQN
+127 
-135 AVEEVVHMAP
+135 
-145 SPPVGRKRGRVG
+145 
-157 KKGKDA
+157 
-163 EEVVSDSEGLE
+163 
-174 LGQKEDVKNG
+174 
-184 HDKVTGGLRGRQ
+184 LRGPSMQ
-196 LRSRKNVSQEG
+196 LLHN
-207 SKKIRDGKEG
+207 KKPPRGGADARLWF
-217 DEVHLLDDNSEAKNG
+217 LLLQL
-232 PKQQSTRN
+232 PIWPI
-240 SRKGDQS
+240 RKG
-247 VAFSSEVEKVE
+247 
-258 VGSRVTRQSSAQSKD
+258 
-273 VASMVEK
+273 
-280 EVIIVGVKEGYEAEK
+280 
-295 PVRRSKRNSEKDFAT
+295 
-310 SVKSDTQVKEVREH
+310 
-324 SEKDN
+324 
-329 ALVEPPECSRRY
+329 
-341 SSRRKAVVSQSGKGG
+341 
-356 NKEEFLKEET
+356 
-366 RKRSRSA
+366 
-373 ELEAIVEESSKVK
+373 
-386 KVKCVVTSQQEA
+386 
-398 PSRRSRR
+398 
-405 KTVALTA
+405 
-412 PAADLAP
+412 
-419 AVGKGSTE
+419 
-427 ELDSSEVEGAKYA
+427 
-440 ATSEQ
+440 
-445 EAHSRRSRRK
+445 
-455 TVALTALAS
+455 
-464 DLASVGGKGST
+464 
-475 EELDAIVEDSSEVER
+475 
-490 AKYAATSQQEAPS
+490 
-503 RRSRRKTVVLT
+503 RRKTVVLT

-553 EVERAKYAATSQQEA
+553 EVERT
-568 PPRRGRRKTVVLTAP
+568 
-583 AADLVN
+583 
-589 KEDIGRTE
+589 
-597 QLDAPVLGKGTTE
+597 
-610 ELDAMVEDS
+610 
-619 SEVERAKYAA
+619 KYAA

-644 VVLTAPAADLATKE
+644 VV
-658 DIGRTEQL
+658 
-666 EAPLAGKGTT
+666 
-676 EELDAI
+676 
-682 VEDSSEVERAKG
+682 
-694 ALSSQQEAPSRR
+694 
-706 NRRKT
+706 
-711 VILTAPA
+711 LTAPA

-746 DAIGEDSS
+746 DAIVEDSS
-754 AVERAKSALSSQQEA
+754 EVERAKAQQEA
-769 PSMKNRRKTV
+769 PSRRNRRKTV
-779 ILTAPAADLANKEDI
+779 ILTAPAADLANKEHI
-794 GRTEQLK
+794 GSTEQLK
-801 APLQGKGTTKE
+801 APLQGKGTTE
-812 LDAIVQDRSEVERA
+812 EVDAIVQDRSEVERA
-826 KSAITSE
+826 KSAITSQ

-848 TAPAAELPTRE
+848 TAPAAELPIRE

-890 HSIPGTSKEDQIAVA
+890 HSIPGTSKEDQFAVPE
-905 DNDDQGVKQQ
+905 NDDQGVKQQ
-915 TQERNQEEEKT
+915 TQERNLEEEKT

-934 TQKPQRSSSLITSTS
+934 TQKPQRSSSLITSAS
-949 VSVTPPNQTAEG
+949 ASVTPPNQTAEG

-975 EEEAAIVESLPSP
+975 EAEAAIVESLPSP
-988 GELSEDAGN
+988 GELSEDSGN

-1009 VKNGDACPN
+1009 VKNGDACSN
-1018 WVKTLPVEFESNV
+1018 WVKSLPVEFESNV
-1031 INMDSSDAPPIAG
+1031 INMDSSDASPIAG

-1069 LSSGENTNFESD
+1069 LPGGENTNIESD
-1081 VSADDSRIPFGEA
+1081 VSADDSRIPLEEA
-1094 QIIDKLKV
+1094 QIIDKLKA
-1102 DVTNLNKFGESSGRK
+1102 DVINLNKFGESSGWK

-1134 VSNTEGIPYIESSVE
+1134 VSNAEGIPYIESSVE
-1149 AAENQVSSAQSHF
+1149 AAENQSR
-1162 ATAET
+1162 
-1167 DAQKIFDIQQSTYS
+1167 YS

-1193 PGNQFEDKCQAEA
+1193 PGNQYKCQAEA

-1230 VHESVLMYEENNE
+1230 FHESVLMYEENNE

-1374 NDLLNELGQSIGLK
+1374 SDLLNELGQSIGLK
-1388 GESEIPL
+1388 SESEIPL
-1395 EMSEQLSA
+1395 EMSEQLNA
-1403 TKFSDGQGIILIES
+1403 TKFSNGQGIILIES

-1440 SITEMKCRTSSDS
+1440 STTEMKCRSSSDS
-1453 ATHGTPVGLASQSQ
+1453 ATLGTPVGLAPQSQ

-1480 GSEIFNHDVES
+1480 GSDIFNHDVES

-1527 ACVEVASNANKAV
+1527 ACVEVASNANKMV

-1575 EEPSRIENVNYTT
+1575 EEPSRIGTVNYTT

-1691 KPDVSNAGYAIPG
+1691 KPDVSNAGHAIRG
-1704 QLNNEGVKIVE
+1704 QLNHEGVKIVE

-1723 TELFV
+1723 TEFQFV

-1734 DQRSEGE
+1734 DQSSEGE

-1773 GPVSPE
+1773 GPVSSE

-1785 LNSASKGVSEKKSPF
+1785 LNSASKGISEKKSPF
-1800 NSCLRV
+1800 NSCLPV

-1820 NKNMRDEIPANIF
+1820 NKKMRDEIPANIF

-1864 ALPPEELTAPITSE
+1864 ALPPQELTAPITSE
-1878 SFSMTS
+1878 SFSMTP

-1889 VDGERIANGER
+1889 VDVERIANGER

-1911 ATMDGNGIS
+1911 AIMDGNGIS
-1920 ARVETDA
+1920 ARGETDA
-1927 VKENNIVEE
+1927 VQENNIVEE

-1974 TFGVASTEYLE
+1974 TFGVASTEFLE

-1992 AMGSDNCRDLDD
+1992 AMDSDNSR
-2004 PSDKVGLERD
+2004 
-2014 CSFSSGVDGFTSTAG
+2014 
-2029 ITVDNISVVGTLEST
+2029 
-2044 LKSNDLQSGIE
+2044 DLQSAIE

-2060 VSAAKQLD
+2060 ISAAKQLD
-2068 ATFTIEKAGV
+2068 ATVTIEEAGV
-2078 GDGEKASVSNLG
+2078 GDGEKAYVSHLG

-2128 VGGTEISI
+2128 VGGTEIST

-2147 CHINAT
+2147 CHINAA

-2172 EIAEVKSDDCESMKT
+2172 EIAEVKSDDCESSMKT
-2187 DAALDR
+2187 DAALDS
-2193 IDGLEVNQSP
+2193 IDGLDVNQSP
-2203 CLDERKSCDLETEEP
+2203 CLDERKSYDLETEEP
-2218 HGLHFPENTGDSM
+2218 HGLHFPGNIAGDSM

-2267 RKHLENSDESN
+2267 
-2278 IFTCMEMSLF
+2278 
-2288 LGVEDGVKTP
+2288 
-2298 VAMAGDSKYDNLDKA
+2298 
-2313 IPECNSSDFEEGRM
+2313 
-2327 QLRNDFY
+2327 
-2334 GQDAVIA
+2334 
-2341 VKSPLSKN
+2341 
-2349 SEISRES
+2349 
-2356 KYLAN
+2356 
-2361 PDEPNIFTNVEMSL
+2361 
-2375 FLGVE
+2375 
-2380 YEVEKSDANASDGND
+2380 
-2395 VALDKA
+2395 
-2401 ITECNS
+2401 
-2407 SDTKEGDFVA
+2407 
-2417 ETDVEDTNFSVKNDS
+2417 
-2432 PENTEGTVE
+2432 
-2441 LSKDF
+2441 
-2446 SGQDAAMADKSSLSK
+2446 
-2461 HSEISRECEDLA
+2461 CEDLA
-2473 NPDES
+2473 DPDES

-2491 VGDEVKNS
+2491 VEDEVKNS
-2499 DAKAGDSNDVT
+2499 DAKAGESNDVT

-2549 MELRNDFHG
+2549 MELRNDFYG
-2558 QDAAIAGKSPLSKDS
+2558 QDAAIAGKSPLSKNS
-2573 GISRERKDLANP
+2573 GISRA
-2585 DESNIFTNTEMSLF
+2585 
-2599 WGVEDE
+2599 
-2605 VKNSDVK
+2605 
-2612 AGESNDVTLDKAISE
+2612 
-2627 CNSSDFKEGNHVE
+2627 
-2640 DANFSVIK
+2640 
-2648 DGPEDNEAT
+2648 
-2657 IELRKDILVEDAAV
+2657 
-2671 ADKSPLP
+2671 
-2678 KNSEIRRVV
+2678 V

-2728 VFTQRTPK
+2728 VLTQRTPK

-2755 GNMTTPKTSSKL
+2755 GNMTIPKISSKL

>member
-99 KLSKN
+99 TLSKN

-135 AVEEVVHMAP
+135 AVEEAVHMAP

-217 DEVHLLDDNSEAKNG
+217 DEVHLLDDNSEGKNG

-280 EVIIVGVKEGYEAEK
+280 EVKIVGIKEGYEAEK

-310 SVKSDTQVKEVREH
+310 SVKSDTQVTEVREH

-329 ALVEPPECSRRY
+329 ALVEHPECSRRY

-373 ELEAIVEESSKVK
+373 ELEAIVEESSEVE
-386 KVKCVVTSQQEA
+386 KVKCVVTSQQQA

-427 ELDSSEVEGAKYA
+427 ELDAIIEDSSEVEGAKYA
-440 ATSEQ
+440 ATSQQ

-455 TVALTALAS
+455 TVALTDLAS

-490 AKYAATSQQEAPS
+490 AKYAATSQQAAPS
-503 RRSRRKTVVLT
+503 RRGRRKTVVLT
-514 APAADLANKED
+514 APAVDLVNKED

-568 PPRRGRRKTVVLTAP
+568 P
-583 AADLVN
+583 
-589 KEDIGRTE
+589 
-597 QLDAPVLGKGTTE
+597 
-610 ELDAMVEDS
+610 
-619 SEVERAKYAA
+619 
-629 TSQQE
+629 
-634 APSRRGRRKT
+634 SRRGRRKT
-644 VVLTAPAADLATKE
+644 VV
-658 DIGRTEQL
+658 
-666 EAPLAGKGTT
+666 
-676 EELDAI
+676 
-682 VEDSSEVERAKG
+682 
-694 ALSSQQEAPSRR
+694 
-706 NRRKT
+706 
-711 VILTAPA
+711 LTAPA

-746 DAIGEDSS
+746 DAIVEDSS
-754 AVERAKSALSSQQEA
+754 EVERAKGALSSQQEA
-769 PSMKNRRKTV
+769 PLRRNRRKTVILTAPVADLANKEDIGRTEQLEAPLVGTTEELDAIVEDSSEVERAKGALSSQQDAPSRRNRRKTV
-779 ILTAPAADLANKEDI
+779 ILTAPAADLANKED
-794 GRTEQLK
+794 TEQLK
-801 APLQGKGTTKE
+801 APLQGKGTTEE

-848 TAPAAELPTRE
+848 TAPAAELPIRE

-905 DNDDQGVKQQ
+905 ENDDQGVKQQ

-949 VSVTPPNQTAEG
+949 ASVTPPNQTAEG

-1009 VKNGDACPN
+1009 VKNGDACSN
-1018 WVKTLPVEFESNV
+1018 WVKPLPVEFESNV

-1069 LSSGENTNFESD
+1069 LPGGENTNFESD

-1094 QIIDKLKV
+1094 QIRDKLKA
-1102 DVTNLNKFGESSGRK
+1102 DVINLNKFGESSGRK

-1124 TKAEEMIATD
+1124 TQAEEMIATD
-1134 VSNTEGIPYIESSVE
+1134 VSNTEGIPYIVSSVE

-1193 PGNQFEDKCQAEA
+1193 PGNQFEGKCQAEA

-1314 KPSRIELENVLET
+1314 KPSRIEVENLLETRELSET

-1342 EGIRTPVAEDQIK
+1342 EGMRTPVAEDQIK

-1388 GESEIPL
+1388 SESEIPL

-1403 TKFSDGQGIILIES
+1403 SKFSDGQGIILSES

-1440 SITEMKCRTSSDS
+1440 STTEMKCRSSSDS
-1453 ATHGTPVGLASQSQ
+1453 ATHGTPVGLAPRSQ

-1480 GSEIFNHDVES
+1480 GSEIFNHDMES

-1527 ACVEVASNANKAV
+1527 ACVEVASNANKVV
-1540 SSGMT
+1540 SSAMT

-1568 PEKLLDL
+1568 PEKLFDL

-1734 DQRSEGE
+1734 DQSSEGE
-1741 FRENGVYD
+1741 FRENGIYD

-1763 LCEAFYGERT
+1763 LCEAFYGGRT

-1785 LNSASKGVSEKKSPF
+1785 LNSASKGISEKKSPF

-1838 TMEESEAAKQGA
+1838 TLEESEAAKQGA

-1878 SFSMTS
+1878 SFSMTP

-1920 ARVETDA
+1920 ARGETDA

-1955 AELYDTNMSDTETI
+1955 AEFYDTNMSVTETI

-1992 AMGSDNCRDLDD
+1992 AMGSDNSRDLDD

-2014 CSFSSGVDGFTSTAG
+2014 CGFSSGVDCLKSTAG
-2029 ITVDNISVVGTLEST
+2029 IIVDNISVVGTLEST

-2060 VSAAKQLD
+2060 ISAAKQLD
-2068 ATFTIEKAGV
+2068 AIFTIEEAGV
-2078 GDGEKASVSNLG
+2078 GDGEKASVSHLG
-2090 SLHGG
+2090 FLHGG

-2128 VGGTEISI
+2128 VGGTEIST

-2147 CHINAT
+2147 CHINAA

-2172 EIAEVKSDDCESMKT
+2172 EIAEAKSDDCESSMKT

-2193 IDGLEVNQSP
+2193 IDGLDVNQSP

-2218 HGLHFPENTGDSM
+2218 HGLHFPENIAVDSM
-2231 EVETKSCSKLD
+2231 EVGTKSCSKLD
-2242 IMTLVKPEMVVDC
+2242 IMTSVKPEMVVDC

-2313 IPECNSSDFEEGRM
+2313 IPECNSSDFEEGDYDMRRDVDDTNFSVEKDGPEDTEETM
-2327 QLRNDFY
+2327 ELRNDFY
-2334 GQDAVIA
+2334 GQDAIIA
-2341 VKSPLSKN
+2341 AKSPLSKN

-2375 FLGVE
+2375 FLGVQ
-2380 YEVEKSDANASDGND
+2380 YEVKKSDANAGDGAGDGND

-2417 ETDVEDTNFSVKNDS
+2417 RTDVEDTNFSVKNYS
-2432 PENTEGTVE
+2432 PEDTEGTV
-2441 LSKDF
+2441 KDF

-2549 MELRNDFHG
+2549 MELRNDFYG
-2558 QDAAIAGKSPLSKDS
+2558 QDAAIA
-2573 GISRERKDLANP
+2573 ERKDLANP

-2612 AGESNDVTLDKAISE
+2612 AGESNDVPLDKAISE

-2640 DANFSVIK
+2640 DANFSVVK

-2678 KNSEIRRVV
+2678 KKSEIRKVV

>member
-1 MDFHGMKRKVL
+1 MDFHGMKRKEL
-12 QGLCKK
+12 QAFCKK

-50 SSIPEEICSENE
+50 SSIPEELCSENE

-79 ETIEYEVSVYQQR
+79 ETIEYDVSVYQQR

-99 KLSKN
+99 TLSKN
-104 PAQVLENVPDSED
+104 PAQVLENVPDTED
-117 SRNSEGCQVR
+117 SKNSECCQVR

-145 SPPVGRKRGRVG
+145 SPPAGRKRGRVG

-184 HDKVTGGLRGRQ
+184 HDKVTGGLTGRQ
-196 LRSRKNVSQEG
+196 LRSGKNVSQED
-207 SKKIRDGKEG
+207 SKKIRDGKGG

-247 VAFSSEVEKVE
+247 VAVSSEVEKVE
-258 VGSRVTRQSSAQSKD
+258 VVSRVTRQSRALSKD

-280 EVIIVGVKEGYEAEK
+280 EVKIVGVKEGYEAEK
-295 PVRRSKRNSEKDFAT
+295 PVRQSKRNSEKDFAT
-310 SVKSDTQVKEVREH
+310 SVKSDTQVTEVREH

-356 NKEEFLKEET
+356 NKEEYLKEET

-373 ELEAIVEESSKVK
+373 ELEAIVEESSEVE
-386 KVKCVVTSQQEA
+386 KVKCVVTSQQQA

-419 AVGKGSTE
+419 VVVKGSTE
-427 ELDSSEVEGAKYA
+427 ELNAIIEDSSKVEGAKNA
-440 ATSEQ
+440 ATSQQ
-445 EAHSRRSRRK
+445 EAPSRRSRRK

-464 DLASVGGKGST
+464 DLASVERNGST
-475 EELDAIVEDSSEVER
+475 EELAAIVEDSSEVER

-503 RRSRRKTVVLT
+503 RRSSRKTVVLT

-537 GKGTT
+537 GKGTI
-542 EELDAIVEDSS
+542 EEL
-553 EVERAKYAATSQQEA
+553 
-568 PPRRGRRKTVVLTAP
+568 G
-583 AADLVN
+583 
-589 KEDIGRTE
+589 
-597 QLDAPVLGKGTTE
+597 
-610 ELDAMVEDS
+610 
-619 SEVERAKYAA
+619 
-629 TSQQE
+629 
-634 APSRRGRRKT
+634 
-644 VVLTAPAADLATKE
+644 
-658 DIGRTEQL
+658 
-666 EAPLAGKGTT
+666 
-676 EELDAI
+676 AI

-706 NRRKT
+706 SRRKT

-728 RTEQLEAPL
+728 
-737 VGKGTTEEL
+737 
-746 DAIGEDSS
+746 S
-754 AVERAKSALSSQQEA
+754 
-769 PSMKNRRKTV
+769 
-779 ILTAPAADLANKEDI
+779 
-794 GRTEQLK
+794 TEQLK
-801 APLQGKGTTKE
+801 APLQGKGTTEE

-826 KSAITSE
+826 KSAITSQ

-848 TAPAAELPTRE
+848 TAPAAELPIRE

-905 DNDDQGVKQQ
+905 ENDDQGVKQL
-915 TQERNQEEEKT
+915 TQERNQKEERT

-949 VSVTPPNQTAEG
+949 ASVTPPNQTAEG

-1009 VKNGDACPN
+1009 VKNGDACSN
-1018 WVKTLPVEFESNV
+1018 WVKSLPVEFESNV
-1031 INMDSSDAPPIAG
+1031 INMDSSDASPIAG

-1069 LSSGENTNFESD
+1069 LPGGEKTNFESD
-1081 VSADDSRIPFGEA
+1081 VSADDSRIPFGET
-1094 QIIDKLKV
+1094 QIIDKLKA
-1102 DVTNLNKFGESSGRK
+1102 DDINLNKFGESSGRK
-1117 SEQEDCV
+1117 SEQENCV
-1124 TKAEEMIATD
+1124 TKAEVMIATD
-1134 VSNTEGIPYIESSVE
+1134 VSNTEGIPYIKSSVE
-1149 AAENQVSSAQSHF
+1149 AAENQVSNAQSHF

-1167 DAQKIFDIQQSTYS
+1167 YAQKIFDIQQSTYS

-1193 PGNQFEDKCQAEA
+1193 PEKQFEDKCQAEA

-1230 VHESVLMYEENNE
+1230 VNESVLMYEENNE

-1262 SPSLNRTG
+1262 SLSLNRAG

-1283 DFESSGSKMVC
+1283 
-1294 PEITSLADIFSSGG
+1294 
-1308 QEDHAG
+1308 
-1314 KPSRIELENVLET
+1314 
-1327 QELSENMNINYNMDA
+1327 

-1388 GESEIPL
+1388 SESEIPL

-1417 SVKTEKQE
+1417 SVKAEKQE

-1440 SITEMKCRTSSDS
+1440 STTEMRCGSSSDS
-1453 ATHGTPVGLASQSQ
+1453 ATHGTPVGLAPQSQ

-1480 GSEIFNHDVES
+1480 GSEISNHDVES
-1491 GLMEDDK
+1491 DLMEDDK

-1527 ACVEVASNANKAV
+1527 ACVEVASNANKVV

-1631 TGTDSSG
+1631 TGTHSSG

-1644 ENSVEINEMS
+1644 ENSVEIKEMS

-1691 KPDVSNAGYAIPG
+1691 KPDLSNTGYAISG
-1704 QLNNEGVKIVE
+1704 QLNNGVKIVE

-1734 DQRSEGE
+1734 DQSSEGE
-1741 FRENGVYD
+1741 FRANGVYD

-1773 GPVSPE
+1773 GTVSPE

-1785 LNSASKGVSEKKSPF
+1785 LNSASKGISEKKSPF
-1800 NSCLRV
+1800 NGCLPV

-1820 NKNMRDEIPANIF
+1820 NKNMRDEIPANSF

-1838 TMEESEAAKQGA
+1838 IMEESEAAKQGA

-1878 SFSMTS
+1878 SFSMTP

-1900 VMDLPFVKDFT
+1900 IMDLPFVKDLT

-1920 ARVETDA
+1920 ARGETNP
-1927 VKENNIVEE
+1927 VQENSIVEE

-1974 TFGVASTEYLE
+1974 TFGVAGTEYLE

-1992 AMGSDNCRDLDD
+1992 AMCSNNSRDLDD
-2004 PSDKVGLERD
+2004 PSDKFGLERD

-2029 ITVDNISVVGTLEST
+2029 IIVDNISVVGTLKST

-2060 VSAAKQLD
+2060 ISAAKRLD
-2068 ATFTIEKAGV
+2068 APFTIEEAGV
-2078 GDGEKASVSNLG
+2078 GDGEKASVSHLG

-2106 PCSKL
+2106 PYSKL
-2111 EIRTEK
+2111 EIGTAEK
-2117 EHSQAMDDINN
+2117 EHSQAMDDVND
-2128 VGGTEISI
+2128 VGGTEIST

-2147 CHINAT
+2147 CHINAA

-2163 VEGSKIDLE
+2163 VEGSNIDLE
-2172 EIAEVKSDDCESMKT
+2172 EIAEVKSDDCESSMKT
-2187 DAALDR
+2187 DSALDS
-2193 IDGLEVNQSP
+2193 IDGLDVNQSP
-2203 CLDERKSCDLETEEP
+2203 CLDERKSCDLETDEP
-2218 HGLHFPENTGDSM
+2218 HGLHFPENIVGDSM
-2231 EVETKSCSKLD
+2231 EVETKCCSKLD

-2313 IPECNSSDFEEGRM
+2313 IPECNSSGFEEGDYDTRRDVDDTNFSVEKDGPEDTEETM
-2327 QLRNDFY
+2327 EFRNDFY

-2380 YEVEKSDANASDGND
+2380 YEVKKSDANAGD
-2395 VALDKA
+2395 V

-2417 ETDVEDTNFSVKNDS
+2417 RTDVEDTNFSVKNDS
-2432 PENTEGTVE
+2432 PEDTEGTVE

-2473 NPDES
+2473 DPDES

-2491 VGDEVKNS
+2491 VEDEVKNS

-2534 EDTTFAVKEDGPEET
+2534 EDTTFAVKEDDPEET
-2549 MELRNDFHG
+2549 MELRNDFYG
-2558 QDAAIAGKSPLSKDS
+2558 QDAAIA
-2573 GISRERKDLANP
+2573 ERKDLANP

-2605 VKNSDVK
+2605 VKNSDAK
-2612 AGESNDVTLDKAISE
+2612 AGESNDVTLDKAFSE

-2648 DGPEDNEAT
+2648 DGPEDNAAT

-2728 VFTQRTPK
+2728 VLTQRTPK

>member
-1 MDFHGMKRKVL
+1 MDFHGMKRKEL
-12 QGLCKK
+12 QALCKK

-99 KLSKN
+99 TLSKN

-135 AVEEVVHMAP
+135 AVEEVVHLAP

-196 LRSRKNVSQEG
+196 LRSRKNVSQED
-207 SKKIRDGKEG
+207 SKKIRDGKGG

-232 PKQQSTRN
+232 PKQQSTRTP
-240 SRKGDQS
+240 RKGDQS
-247 VAFSSEVEKVE
+247 VAFGSEVEKVE
-258 VGSRVTRQSSAQSKD
+258 VVSRVTRQSSAQSKD

-280 EVIIVGVKEGYEAEK
+280 EVKIVGVKEGYEAEK
-295 PVRRSKRNSEKDFAT
+295 PVRRSKL
-310 SVKSDTQVKEVREH
+310 KSDTQVTEVREH

-329 ALVEPPECSRRY
+329 ALLEPPECSRRY
-341 SSRRKAVVSQSGKGG
+341 SSRRKAVVSQSSKGG

-373 ELEAIVEESSKVK
+373 ELEAIVEESSEVE

-398 PSRRSRR
+398 P
-405 KTVALTA
+405 
-412 PAADLAP
+412 
-419 AVGKGSTE
+419 
-427 ELDSSEVEGAKYA
+427 
-440 ATSEQ
+440 
-445 EAHSRRSRRK
+445 SRRSRRK

-514 APAADLANKED
+514 APAADLANKVD

-568 PPRRGRRKTVVLTAP
+568 PSRKGRRKTVVLTAP
-583 AADLVN
+583 AADLAN

-597 QLDAPVLGKGTTE
+597 QLEAPVVGKGTTE
-610 ELDAMVEDS
+610 ELDAIVEDS
-619 SEVERAKYAA
+619 SEVERTKYAA

-644 VVLTAPAADLATKE
+644 VV
-658 DIGRTEQL
+658 
-666 EAPLAGKGTT
+666 
-676 EELDAI
+676 
-682 VEDSSEVERAKG
+682 
-694 ALSSQQEAPSRR
+694 
-706 NRRKT
+706 
-711 VILTAPA
+711 LTAPA

-746 DAIGEDSS
+746 DAIVEDSS
-754 AVERAKSALSSQQEA
+754 EVERAKAQQEA
-769 PSMKNRRKTV
+769 PSRRNRRKTV
-779 ILTAPAADLANKEDI
+779 ILTAPAADLANKEHI
-794 GRTEQLK
+794 GSTEQLK
-801 APLQGKGTTKE
+801 APLQGKGTTE
-812 LDAIVQDRSEVERA
+812 EVDAIVQDRSEVERA
-826 KSAITSE
+826 KSAITSQ

-848 TAPAAELPTRE
+848 TAPAAELPIRE

-890 HSIPGTSKEDQIAVA
+890 HSIPGTSKEDQFAVPE
-905 DNDDQGVKQQ
+905 NDDQGVKQQ
-915 TQERNQEEEKT
+915 TQERNLEEEKT

-934 TQKPQRSSSLITSTS
+934 TQKPQRSSSLITSAS
-949 VSVTPPNQTAEG
+949 ASVTPPNQTAEG

-975 EEEAAIVESLPSP
+975 EAEAAIVESLPSP
-988 GELSEDAGN
+988 GELSEDSGN

-1009 VKNGDACPN
+1009 VKNGDACSN
-1018 WVKTLPVEFESNV
+1018 WVKSLPVEFESNV
-1031 INMDSSDAPPIAG
+1031 INMDSSDASPIAG

-1069 LSSGENTNFESD
+1069 LPGGENTNIESD
-1081 VSADDSRIPFGEA
+1081 VSADDSRIPLEEA
-1094 QIIDKLKV
+1094 QIIDKLKA
-1102 DVTNLNKFGESSGRK
+1102 DVINLNKFGESSGWK

-1134 VSNTEGIPYIESSVE
+1134 VSNAEGIPYIESSVE
-1149 AAENQVSSAQSHF
+1149 AAENQSR
-1162 ATAET
+1162 
-1167 DAQKIFDIQQSTYS
+1167 YS

-1230 VHESVLMYEENNE
+1230 FHESVLMYEENNE

-1374 NDLLNELGQSIGLK
+1374 SDLLNELGQSIGLK
-1388 GESEIPL
+1388 SESEIPL
-1395 EMSEQLSA
+1395 EMSEQLNA
-1403 TKFSDGQGIILIES
+1403 TKFSNGQGIILIES

-1440 SITEMKCRTSSDS
+1440 STTEMKCRSSSDS
-1453 ATHGTPVGLASQSQ
+1453 ATLGTPVGLAPQSQ

-1480 GSEIFNHDVES
+1480 GSDIFNHDVES

-1527 ACVEVASNANKAV
+1527 ACVEVASNANKMV

-1575 EEPSRIENVNYTT
+1575 EEPSRIGTVNYTT

-1691 KPDVSNAGYAIPG
+1691 KPDVSNAGHAIRG
-1704 QLNNEGVKIVE
+1704 QLNHEGVKIVE

-1723 TELFV
+1723 TEFQFV

-1734 DQRSEGE
+1734 DQSSEGE

-1773 GPVSPE
+1773 GPVSSE

-1785 LNSASKGVSEKKSPF
+1785 LNSASKGISEKKSPF
-1800 NSCLRV
+1800 NSCLPV

-1820 NKNMRDEIPANIF
+1820 NKKMRDEIPANIF

-1864 ALPPEELTAPITSE
+1864 ALPPQELTAPITSE
-1878 SFSMTS
+1878 SFSMTP

-1889 VDGERIANGER
+1889 VDVERIANGER

-1911 ATMDGNGIS
+1911 AIMDGNGIS
-1920 ARVETDA
+1920 ARGETDA
-1927 VKENNIVEE
+1927 VQENNIVEE

-1974 TFGVASTEYLE
+1974 TFGVASTEFLE

-1992 AMGSDNCRDLDD
+1992 AMDSDNSR
-2004 PSDKVGLERD
+2004 
-2014 CSFSSGVDGFTSTAG
+2014 
-2029 ITVDNISVVGTLEST
+2029 
-2044 LKSNDLQSGIE
+2044 DLQSAIE

-2060 VSAAKQLD
+2060 ISAAKQLD
-2068 ATFTIEKAGV
+2068 ATVTIEEAGV
-2078 GDGEKASVSNLG
+2078 GDGEKAYVSHLG

-2128 VGGTEISI
+2128 VGGTEIST

-2147 CHINAT
+2147 CHINAA

-2172 EIAEVKSDDCESMKT
+2172 EIAEVKSDDCESSMKT
-2187 DAALDR
+2187 DAALDS
-2193 IDGLEVNQSP
+2193 IDGLDVNQSP
-2203 CLDERKSCDLETEEP
+2203 CLDERKSYDLETEEP
-2218 HGLHFPENTGDSM
+2218 HGLHFPGNIAGDSM

-2267 RKHLENSDESN
+2267 
-2278 IFTCMEMSLF
+2278 
-2288 LGVEDGVKTP
+2288 
-2298 VAMAGDSKYDNLDKA
+2298 
-2313 IPECNSSDFEEGRM
+2313 
-2327 QLRNDFY
+2327 
-2334 GQDAVIA
+2334 
-2341 VKSPLSKN
+2341 
-2349 SEISRES
+2349 
-2356 KYLAN
+2356 
-2361 PDEPNIFTNVEMSL
+2361 
-2375 FLGVE
+2375 
-2380 YEVEKSDANASDGND
+2380 
-2395 VALDKA
+2395 
-2401 ITECNS
+2401 
-2407 SDTKEGDFVA
+2407 
-2417 ETDVEDTNFSVKNDS
+2417 
-2432 PENTEGTVE
+2432 
-2441 LSKDF
+2441 
-2446 SGQDAAMADKSSLSK
+2446 
-2461 HSEISRECEDLA
+2461 CEDLA
-2473 NPDES
+2473 DPDES

-2491 VGDEVKNS
+2491 VEDEVKNS
-2499 DAKAGDSNDVT
+2499 DAKAGESNDVT

-2549 MELRNDFHG
+2549 MELRNDFYG
-2558 QDAAIAGKSPLSKDS
+2558 QDAAIAGKSPLSKNS
-2573 GISRERKDLANP
+2573 GISRA
-2585 DESNIFTNTEMSLF
+2585 
-2599 WGVEDE
+2599 
-2605 VKNSDVK
+2605 
-2612 AGESNDVTLDKAISE
+2612 
-2627 CNSSDFKEGNHVE
+2627 
-2640 DANFSVIK
+2640 
-2648 DGPEDNEAT
+2648 
-2657 IELRKDILVEDAAV
+2657 
-2671 ADKSPLP
+2671 
-2678 KNSEIRRVV
+2678 V

-2728 VFTQRTPK
+2728 VLTQRTPK

-2755 GNMTTPKTSSKL
+2755 GNMTIPKISSKL

>member
-1 MDFHGMKRKVL
+1 MDFHGMKRKEL
-12 QGLCKK
+12 QALCKK

-99 KLSKN
+99 TLSKN

-135 AVEEVVHMAP
+135 AVEEVVHLAP

-196 LRSRKNVSQEG
+196 LRSRKNVSQED
-207 SKKIRDGKEG
+207 SKKIRDGKGG

-232 PKQQSTRN
+232 PKQQSTRTP
-240 SRKGDQS
+240 RKGDQS
-247 VAFSSEVEKVE
+247 VAFGSEVEKVE
-258 VGSRVTRQSSAQSKD
+258 VVSRVTRQSSAQSKD

-280 EVIIVGVKEGYEAEK
+280 EVKIVGVKEGYEAEK

-310 SVKSDTQVKEVREH
+310 SVKSDTQVTEVREH

-329 ALVEPPECSRRY
+329 ALLEPPECSRRY
-341 SSRRKAVVSQSGKGG
+341 SSRRKAVVSQSSKGG

-373 ELEAIVEESSKVK
+373 ELEAIVEESSEVE

-398 PSRRSRR
+398 P
-405 KTVALTA
+405 
-412 PAADLAP
+412 
-419 AVGKGSTE
+419 
-427 ELDSSEVEGAKYA
+427 
-440 ATSEQ
+440 
-445 EAHSRRSRRK
+445 SRRSRRK

-514 APAADLANKED
+514 APAADLANKVD

-568 PPRRGRRKTVVLTAP
+568 PSRKGRRKTVVLTAP
-583 AADLVN
+583 AADLAN

-597 QLDAPVLGKGTTE
+597 QLEAPVVGKGTTE
-610 ELDAMVEDS
+610 ELDAIVEDS
-619 SEVERAKYAA
+619 SEVERTKYAA

-644 VVLTAPAADLATKE
+644 VV
-658 DIGRTEQL
+658 
-666 EAPLAGKGTT
+666 
-676 EELDAI
+676 
-682 VEDSSEVERAKG
+682 
-694 ALSSQQEAPSRR
+694 
-706 NRRKT
+706 
-711 VILTAPA
+711 LTAPA

-746 DAIGEDSS
+746 DAIVEDSS
-754 AVERAKSALSSQQEA
+754 EVERAKAQQEA
-769 PSMKNRRKTV
+769 PSRRNRRKTV
-779 ILTAPAADLANKEDI
+779 ILTAPAADLANKEHI
-794 GRTEQLK
+794 GSTEQLK
-801 APLQGKGTTKE
+801 APLQGKGTTE
-812 LDAIVQDRSEVERA
+812 EVDAIVQDRSEVERA
-826 KSAITSE
+826 KSAITSQ

-848 TAPAAELPTRE
+848 TAPAAELPIRE

-890 HSIPGTSKEDQIAVA
+890 HSIPGTSKEDQFAVPE
-905 DNDDQGVKQQ
+905 NDDQGVKQQ
-915 TQERNQEEEKT
+915 TQERNLEEEKT

-934 TQKPQRSSSLITSTS
+934 TQKPQRSSSLITSAS
-949 VSVTPPNQTAEG
+949 ASVTPPNQTAEG

-975 EEEAAIVESLPSP
+975 EAEAAIVESLPSP
-988 GELSEDAGN
+988 GELSEDSGN

-1009 VKNGDACPN
+1009 VKNGDACSN
-1018 WVKTLPVEFESNV
+1018 WVKSLPVEFESNV
-1031 INMDSSDAPPIAG
+1031 INMDSSDASPIAG

-1069 LSSGENTNFESD
+1069 LPGGENTNIESD
-1081 VSADDSRIPFGEA
+1081 VSADDSRIPLEEA
-1094 QIIDKLKV
+1094 QIIDKLKA
-1102 DVTNLNKFGESSGRK
+1102 DVINLNKFGESSGWK

-1134 VSNTEGIPYIESSVE
+1134 VSNAEGIPYIESSVE
-1149 AAENQVSSAQSHF
+1149 AAENQQSR
-1162 ATAET
+1162 
-1167 DAQKIFDIQQSTYS
+1167 YS

-1230 VHESVLMYEENNE
+1230 FHESVLMYEENNE

-1374 NDLLNELGQSIGLK
+1374 SDLLNELGQSIGLK
-1388 GESEIPL
+1388 SESEIPL
-1395 EMSEQLSA
+1395 EMSEQLNA
-1403 TKFSDGQGIILIES
+1403 TKFSNGQGIILIES

-1440 SITEMKCRTSSDS
+1440 STTEMKCRSSSDS
-1453 ATHGTPVGLASQSQ
+1453 ATLGTPVGLAPQSQ

-1480 GSEIFNHDVES
+1480 GSDIFNHDVES

-1527 ACVEVASNANKAV
+1527 ACVEVASNANKMV

-1575 EEPSRIENVNYTT
+1575 EEPSRIGTVNYTT

-1691 KPDVSNAGYAIPG
+1691 KPDVSNAGHAIRG
-1704 QLNNEGVKIVE
+1704 QLNHEGVKIVE

-1723 TELFV
+1723 TEFQFV

-1734 DQRSEGE
+1734 DQSSEGE

-1773 GPVSPE
+1773 GPVSSE

-1785 LNSASKGVSEKKSPF
+1785 LNSASKGISEKKSPF
-1800 NSCLRV
+1800 NSCLPV

-1820 NKNMRDEIPANIF
+1820 NKKMRDEIPANIF

-1864 ALPPEELTAPITSE
+1864 ALPPQELTAPITSE
-1878 SFSMTS
+1878 SFSMTP

-1889 VDGERIANGER
+1889 VDVERIANGER

-1911 ATMDGNGIS
+1911 AIMDGNGIS
-1920 ARVETDA
+1920 ARGETDA
-1927 VKENNIVEE
+1927 VQENNIVEE

-1974 TFGVASTEYLE
+1974 TFGVASTEFLE

-1992 AMGSDNCRDLDD
+1992 AMDSDNSR
-2004 PSDKVGLERD
+2004 
-2014 CSFSSGVDGFTSTAG
+2014 
-2029 ITVDNISVVGTLEST
+2029 
-2044 LKSNDLQSGIE
+2044 DLQSAIE

-2060 VSAAKQLD
+2060 ISAAKQLD
-2068 ATFTIEKAGV
+2068 ATVTIEEAGV
-2078 GDGEKASVSNLG
+2078 GDGEKAYVSHLG

-2128 VGGTEISI
+2128 VGGTEIST

-2147 CHINAT
+2147 CHINAA

-2172 EIAEVKSDDCESMKT
+2172 EIAEVKSDDCESSMKT
-2187 DAALDR
+2187 DAALDS
-2193 IDGLEVNQSP
+2193 IDGLDVNQSP
-2203 CLDERKSCDLETEEP
+2203 CLDERKSYDLETEEP
-2218 HGLHFPENTGDSM
+2218 HGLHFPGNIAGDSM

-2313 IPECNSSDFEEGRM
+2313 IPECNSSDFEEGDYDTRRDVDDTNFSVEKDDPEDTEETM
-2327 QLRNDFY
+2327 ELRNDFY
-2334 GQDAVIA
+2334 GQDAIIA

-2349 SEISRES
+2349 SEISR
-2356 KYLAN
+2356 
-2361 PDEPNIFTNVEMSL
+2361 
-2375 FLGVE
+2375 
-2380 YEVEKSDANASDGND
+2380 
-2395 VALDKA
+2395 
-2401 ITECNS
+2401 
-2407 SDTKEGDFVA
+2407 
-2417 ETDVEDTNFSVKNDS
+2417 DVEDTNFSVKNDS
-2432 PENTEGTVE
+2432 SEDTEGTEE

-2473 NPDES
+2473 DPDES

-2491 VGDEVKNS
+2491 VEDEVKNS
-2499 DAKAGDSNDVT
+2499 DAKAGESNDVT

-2549 MELRNDFHG
+2549 MELRNDFYG
-2558 QDAAIAGKSPLSKDS
+2558 QDAAIA
-2573 GISRERKDLANP
+2573 ERKDLANP

-2605 VKNSDVK
+2605 VENSDVK
-2612 AGESNDVTLDKAISE
+2612 VGESNDVTLDKAISE
-2627 CNSSDFKEGNHVE
+2627 CNASDFKEGNHVE

-2657 IELRKDILVEDAAV
+2657 IEFRKDILVEGAAV

-2678 KNSEIRRVV
+2678 KTSEIRRAV

-2728 VFTQRTPK
+2728 VLTQRTPK

-2755 GNMTTPKTSSKL
+2755 GNMTIPKISSKL

>member
-1 MDFHGMKRKVL
+1 
-12 QGLCKK
+12 
-18 HGVPANLT
+18 
-26 NREMADRLTSIFKE
+26 
-40 NEDPVSLEES
+40 
-50 SSIPEEICSENE
+50 
-62 AKIVKKQLKK
+62 
-72 VRFSSDN
+72 
-79 ETIEYEVSVYQQR
+79 
-92 RGRSRRQ
+92 
-99 KLSKN
+99 
-104 PAQVLENVPDSED
+104 
-117 SRNSEGCQVR
+117 
-127 VTRSRVQN
+127 
-135 AVEEVVHMAP
+135 
-145 SPPVGRKRGRVG
+145 
-157 KKGKDA
+157 
-163 EEVVSDSEGLE
+163 
-174 LGQKEDVKNG
+174 
-184 HDKVTGGLRGRQ
+184 
-196 LRSRKNVSQEG
+196 
-207 SKKIRDGKEG
+207 
-217 DEVHLLDDNSEAKNG
+217 
-232 PKQQSTRN
+232 
-240 SRKGDQS
+240 
-247 VAFSSEVEKVE
+247 
-258 VGSRVTRQSSAQSKD
+258 
-273 VASMVEK
+273 MVEK
-280 EVIIVGVKEGYEAEK
+280 EVKIVGVKEGYEAEK

-310 SVKSDTQVKEVREH
+310 SVKSDTQVTEVREH

-329 ALVEPPECSRRY
+329 ALVEPSECSRRY
-341 SSRRKAVVSQSGKGG
+341 SSRRKAAVSQSSKGG

-373 ELEAIVEESSKVK
+373 ELEAIVEESSEVE

-398 PSRRSRR
+398 P
-405 KTVALTA
+405 
-412 PAADLAP
+412 
-419 AVGKGSTE
+419 
-427 ELDSSEVEGAKYA
+427 
-440 ATSEQ
+440 
-445 EAHSRRSRRK
+445 SRRSRRK

-514 APAADLANKED
+514 APAADLANKVD

-568 PPRRGRRKTVVLTAP
+568 PSRKGRRKTVVLTAP
-583 AADLVN
+583 AADLAN

-597 QLDAPVLGKGTTE
+597 QLEAPVVGKGTTE
-610 ELDAMVEDS
+610 ELDAIVEDS
-619 SEVERAKYAA
+619 SEVERTKYAA

-644 VVLTAPAADLATKE
+644 VV
-658 DIGRTEQL
+658 
-666 EAPLAGKGTT
+666 
-676 EELDAI
+676 
-682 VEDSSEVERAKG
+682 
-694 ALSSQQEAPSRR
+694 
-706 NRRKT
+706 
-711 VILTAPA
+711 LTAPA

-746 DAIGEDSS
+746 DAIVEDSS
-754 AVERAKSALSSQQEA
+754 EVERAKAQQEA
-769 PSMKNRRKTV
+769 PSRRNRRKTV
-779 ILTAPAADLANKEDI
+779 ILTAPAADLANKEHI
-794 GRTEQLK
+794 GSTEQLK
-801 APLQGKGTTKE
+801 APLQGKGTTE
-812 LDAIVQDRSEVERA
+812 EVDAIVQDRSEVERA
-826 KSAITSE
+826 KSAITSQ

-848 TAPAAELPTRE
+848 TAPAAELPIRE

-890 HSIPGTSKEDQIAVA
+890 HSIPGTSKEDQFAVPE
-905 DNDDQGVKQQ
+905 NDDQGVKQQ
-915 TQERNQEEEKT
+915 TQERNLEEEKT

-934 TQKPQRSSSLITSTS
+934 TQKPQRSSSLITSAS
-949 VSVTPPNQTAEG
+949 ASVTPPNQTAEG

-975 EEEAAIVESLPSP
+975 EAEAAIVESLPSP
-988 GELSEDAGN
+988 GELSEDSGN

-1009 VKNGDACPN
+1009 VKNGDACSN
-1018 WVKTLPVEFESNV
+1018 WVKSLPVEFESNV
-1031 INMDSSDAPPIAG
+1031 INMDSSDASPIAG

-1069 LSSGENTNFESD
+1069 LPGGENTNIESD
-1081 VSADDSRIPFGEA
+1081 VSADDSRIPLEEA
-1094 QIIDKLKV
+1094 QIIDKLKA
-1102 DVTNLNKFGESSGRK
+1102 DVINLNKFGESSGWK

-1134 VSNTEGIPYIESSVE
+1134 VSNAEGIPYIESSVE

-1167 DAQKIFDIQQSTYS
+1167 DAHKIFDIQQSRYS

-1230 VHESVLMYEENNE
+1230 FHESVLMYEENNE

-1374 NDLLNELGQSIGLK
+1374 SDLLNELGQSIGLK
-1388 GESEIPL
+1388 SESEIPL
-1395 EMSEQLSA
+1395 EMSEQLNA
-1403 TKFSDGQGIILIES
+1403 TKFSNGQGIILIES

-1440 SITEMKCRTSSDS
+1440 STTEMKCRSSSDS
-1453 ATHGTPVGLASQSQ
+1453 ATLGTPVGLAPQSQ

-1480 GSEIFNHDVES
+1480 ESDIFNHDVES

-1527 ACVEVASNANKAV
+1527 ACVEVASNANKMV

-1575 EEPSRIENVNYTT
+1575 EEPSRIGTVNYTT

-1691 KPDVSNAGYAIPG
+1691 KPDVSNAGHAIRG
-1704 QLNNEGVKIVE
+1704 QLNHEGVKIVE

-1723 TELFV
+1723 TEFQFV

-1734 DQRSEGE
+1734 DQSSEGE

-1773 GPVSPE
+1773 GPVSSE

-1785 LNSASKGVSEKKSPF
+1785 LNSASKGISEKKSPF
-1800 NSCLRV
+1800 NSCLPV

-1820 NKNMRDEIPANIF
+1820 NKKMRDEIPANIF

-1864 ALPPEELTAPITSE
+1864 ALPPQELTAPITSE
-1878 SFSMTS
+1878 SFSMTP

-1889 VDGERIANGER
+1889 VDVERIANGER

-1911 ATMDGNGIS
+1911 AIMDGNGIS
-1920 ARVETDA
+1920 ARGETDA
-1927 VKENNIVEE
+1927 VQENNIVEE

-1974 TFGVASTEYLE
+1974 TFGVASTEFLE

-1992 AMGSDNCRDLDD
+1992 AMGSDNSR
-2004 PSDKVGLERD
+2004 
-2014 CSFSSGVDGFTSTAG
+2014 
-2029 ITVDNISVVGTLEST
+2029 
-2044 LKSNDLQSGIE
+2044 DLQSAIE

-2060 VSAAKQLD
+2060 ISAAKQLD
-2068 ATFTIEKAGV
+2068 ATVTIEEAGV
-2078 GDGEKASVSNLG
+2078 GDGEKAYVSHLG

-2111 EIRTEK
+2111 EIRTAEK
-2117 EHSQAMDDINN
+2117 EHSQAMDEINN
-2128 VGGTEISI
+2128 VGGTEIST

-2147 CHINAT
+2147 CHINAA

-2172 EIAEVKSDDCESMKT
+2172 EIAEVKSDDCESSMKT
-2187 DAALDR
+2187 DAALDS
-2193 IDGLEVNQSP
+2193 IDGLDVNQSP
-2203 CLDERKSCDLETEEP
+2203 CLDERKSYDLETEEP
-2218 HGLHFPENTGDSM
+2218 HGLHFPGNIAGDSM

-2313 IPECNSSDFEEGRM
+2313 IPECNSSDFEEGDYDTRRDVDDTNFSVEKDDPEDTEETM
-2327 QLRNDFY
+2327 ELRNDFY
-2334 GQDAVIA
+2334 GQDAIIA

-2349 SEISRES
+2349 SEISR
-2356 KYLAN
+2356 
-2361 PDEPNIFTNVEMSL
+2361 
-2375 FLGVE
+2375 
-2380 YEVEKSDANASDGND
+2380 
-2395 VALDKA
+2395 
-2401 ITECNS
+2401 
-2407 SDTKEGDFVA
+2407 
-2417 ETDVEDTNFSVKNDS
+2417 DVEDTNFSVKNDS
-2432 PENTEGTVE
+2432 SEDTEGTVE

-2473 NPDES
+2473 DPDES

-2491 VGDEVKNS
+2491 VEDEVKNS
-2499 DAKAGDSNDVT
+2499 DAKAGESNDVT

-2549 MELRNDFHG
+2549 MELRNDFYG
-2558 QDAAIAGKSPLSKDS
+2558 QDAAIA
-2573 GISRERKDLANP
+2573 ERKDLANP

-2605 VKNSDVK
+2605 VENSDVK
-2612 AGESNDVTLDKAISE
+2612 VGESNDVTLDKAISE
-2627 CNSSDFKEGNHVE
+2627 CNASDFKEGNHVE

-2657 IELRKDILVEDAAV
+2657 IEFRKDILVEGAAV

-2678 KNSEIRRVV
+2678 KTSEIRRAV

-2728 VFTQRTPK
+2728 VLTQRTPK

-2755 GNMTTPKTSSKL
+2755 GNMTIPKISSKL

>member
-1 MDFHGMKRKVL
+1 
-12 QGLCKK
+12 
-18 HGVPANLT
+18 
-26 NREMADRLTSIFKE
+26 
-40 NEDPVSLEES
+40 
-50 SSIPEEICSENE
+50 
-62 AKIVKKQLKK
+62 
-72 VRFSSDN
+72 
-79 ETIEYEVSVYQQR
+79 
-92 RGRSRRQ
+92 
-99 KLSKN
+99 
-104 PAQVLENVPDSED
+104 
-117 SRNSEGCQVR
+117 
-127 VTRSRVQN
+127 
-135 AVEEVVHMAP
+135 
-145 SPPVGRKRGRVG
+145 
-157 KKGKDA
+157 
-163 EEVVSDSEGLE
+163 
-174 LGQKEDVKNG
+174 
-184 HDKVTGGLRGRQ
+184 
-196 LRSRKNVSQEG
+196 
-207 SKKIRDGKEG
+207 
-217 DEVHLLDDNSEAKNG
+217 
-232 PKQQSTRN
+232 
-240 SRKGDQS
+240 
-247 VAFSSEVEKVE
+247 
-258 VGSRVTRQSSAQSKD
+258 
-273 VASMVEK
+273 
-280 EVIIVGVKEGYEAEK
+280 
-295 PVRRSKRNSEKDFAT
+295 
-310 SVKSDTQVKEVREH
+310 
-324 SEKDN
+324 
-329 ALVEPPECSRRY
+329 
-341 SSRRKAVVSQSGKGG
+341 
-356 NKEEFLKEET
+356 
-366 RKRSRSA
+366 
-373 ELEAIVEESSKVK
+373 
-386 KVKCVVTSQQEA
+386 
-398 PSRRSRR
+398 
-405 KTVALTA
+405 
-412 PAADLAP
+412 
-419 AVGKGSTE
+419 
-427 ELDSSEVEGAKYA
+427 
-440 ATSEQ
+440 
-445 EAHSRRSRRK
+445 
-455 TVALTALAS
+455 
-464 DLASVGGKGST
+464 
-475 EELDAIVEDSSEVER
+475 
-490 AKYAATSQQEAPS
+490 
-503 RRSRRKTVVLT
+503 
-514 APAADLANKED
+514 
-525 IGRTEQLEAPVV
+525 
-537 GKGTT
+537 
-542 EELDAIVEDSS
+542 
-553 EVERAKYAATSQQEA
+553 
-568 PPRRGRRKTVVLTAP
+568 
-583 AADLVN
+583 
-589 KEDIGRTE
+589 
-597 QLDAPVLGKGTTE
+597 
-610 ELDAMVEDS
+610 
-619 SEVERAKYAA
+619 
-629 TSQQE
+629 
-634 APSRRGRRKT
+634 
-644 VVLTAPAADLATKE
+644 
-658 DIGRTEQL
+658 
-666 EAPLAGKGTT
+666 
-676 EELDAI
+676 
-682 VEDSSEVERAKG
+682 
-694 ALSSQQEAPSRR
+694 
-706 NRRKT
+706 
-711 VILTAPA
+711 
-718 ADLANKEDIG
+718 
-728 RTEQLEAPL
+728 
-737 VGKGTTEEL
+737 
-746 DAIGEDSS
+746 
-754 AVERAKSALSSQQEA
+754 
-769 PSMKNRRKTV
+769 
-779 ILTAPAADLANKEDI
+779 
-794 GRTEQLK
+794 
-801 APLQGKGTTKE
+801 
-812 LDAIVQDRSEVERA
+812 
-826 KSAITSE
+826 
-833 HQSPLRKNRRKTVIL
+833 
-848 TAPAAELPTRE
+848 
-859 DISRME
+859 ME

-890 HSIPGTSKEDQIAVA
+890 HSIPGTSKEDQFAVPE
-905 DNDDQGVKQQ
+905 NDDQGVKQQ
-915 TQERNQEEEKT
+915 TQERNLEEEKT

-934 TQKPQRSSSLITSTS
+934 TQKPQRSSSLITSAS
-949 VSVTPPNQTAEG
+949 ASVTPPNQTAEG

-975 EEEAAIVESLPSP
+975 EAEAAIVESLPSP
-988 GELSEDAGN
+988 GELSEDSGN

-1009 VKNGDACPN
+1009 VKNGDACSN
-1018 WVKTLPVEFESNV
+1018 WVKSLPVEFESTV
-1031 INMDSSDAPPIAG
+1031 INMDSSDASPIAG

-1069 LSSGENTNFESD
+1069 LPGGENTNIESD
-1081 VSADDSRIPFGEA
+1081 VSADDSRIPLEEA
-1094 QIIDKLKV
+1094 QIIDKLKA
-1102 DVTNLNKFGESSGRK
+1102 DVINLNKFGESSGWK

-1134 VSNTEGIPYIESSVE
+1134 VSNAEGIPYIESSVE

-1167 DAQKIFDIQQSTYS
+1167 DAHKIFDIQQSRYS

-1230 VHESVLMYEENNE
+1230 FHESVLMYEENNE

-1374 NDLLNELGQSIGLK
+1374 SDLLNELGQSIGLK
-1388 GESEIPL
+1388 SESEIPL
-1395 EMSEQLSA
+1395 EISEQLNA
-1403 TKFSDGQGIILIES
+1403 TKFSNGQGIILIES

-1440 SITEMKCRTSSDS
+1440 STTEMKCRSSSDS
-1453 ATHGTPVGLASQSQ
+1453 ATLGTPVGLAPQSQ

-1480 GSEIFNHDVES
+1480 GSDIFNHDVES

-1527 ACVEVASNANKAV
+1527 ACVEVASNANKMV

-1575 EEPSRIENVNYTT
+1575 EEPSRIGTVNYTT

-1691 KPDVSNAGYAIPG
+1691 KPDVSNAGHAIRG
-1704 QLNNEGVKIVE
+1704 QLNHEGVKIVE

-1723 TELFV
+1723 TEFQFV

-1734 DQRSEGE
+1734 DQSSEGE

-1773 GPVSPE
+1773 GPVSSE

-1785 LNSASKGVSEKKSPF
+1785 LNSASKGISEKKSPF
-1800 NSCLRV
+1800 NSCLPV

-1820 NKNMRDEIPANIF
+1820 NKKMRDEIPANIF

-1864 ALPPEELTAPITSE
+1864 ALPPQELTAPITSE
-1878 SFSMTS
+1878 SFSMTP

-1889 VDGERIANGER
+1889 VDVERIANGER

-1911 ATMDGNGIS
+1911 AIMDGNGIS
-1920 ARVETDA
+1920 ARGETDA
-1927 VKENNIVEE
+1927 VQENNIVEE

-1974 TFGVASTEYLE
+1974 TFGVASTEFLE

-1992 AMGSDNCRDLDD
+1992 AMGSDNSR
-2004 PSDKVGLERD
+2004 
-2014 CSFSSGVDGFTSTAG
+2014 
-2029 ITVDNISVVGTLEST
+2029 
-2044 LKSNDLQSGIE
+2044 DLQSAIE

-2060 VSAAKQLD
+2060 ISAAKQLD
-2068 ATFTIEKAGV
+2068 ATVTIEEAGV
-2078 GDGEKASVSNLG
+2078 GDGEKAYVSHLG

-2117 EHSQAMDDINN
+2117 EHSQAMDEINN
-2128 VGGTEISI
+2128 VGGTEIST

-2147 CHINAT
+2147 CHINAA

-2172 EIAEVKSDDCESMKT
+2172 EIAEVKSDDCESSMKT
-2187 DAALDR
+2187 DAALDS
-2193 IDGLEVNQSP
+2193 IDGLDVNQSP
-2203 CLDERKSCDLETEEP
+2203 CLDERKSYDLETEEP
-2218 HGLHFPENTGDSM
+2218 HGLHFPGNIAGDSM

-2313 IPECNSSDFEEGRM
+2313 IPECNSSDFEEGDYDTRRDVDDTNFSVEKDDPEDTEETM
-2327 QLRNDFY
+2327 ELRNDFY
-2334 GQDAVIA
+2334 GQDAIIA

-2349 SEISRES
+2349 SEISR
-2356 KYLAN
+2356 
-2361 PDEPNIFTNVEMSL
+2361 
-2375 FLGVE
+2375 
-2380 YEVEKSDANASDGND
+2380 
-2395 VALDKA
+2395 
-2401 ITECNS
+2401 
-2407 SDTKEGDFVA
+2407 
-2417 ETDVEDTNFSVKNDS
+2417 DVEDTNFSVKNDS
-2432 PENTEGTVE
+2432 SEDTEGTVE

-2473 NPDES
+2473 DPDES

-2491 VGDEVKNS
+2491 VEDEVKNS
-2499 DAKAGDSNDVT
+2499 DAKAGESNDVT

-2549 MELRNDFHG
+2549 MELRNDFYG
-2558 QDAAIAGKSPLSKDS
+2558 QDAAIA
-2573 GISRERKDLANP
+2573 ERKDLANP

-2605 VKNSDVK
+2605 VENSDVK
-2612 AGESNDVTLDKAISE
+2612 VGESNDVTLDKAISE
-2627 CNSSDFKEGNHVE
+2627 CNASDFKEGNHVE

-2657 IELRKDILVEDAAV
+2657 IEFRKDILVEGAAV

-2678 KNSEIRRVV
+2678 KTSEIRRAV

-2728 VFTQRTPK
+2728 VLTQRTPK

-2755 GNMTTPKTSSKL
+2755 GNMTIPKISSKL

>member
-1 MDFHGMKRKVL
+1 MDFHGMKRKEL
-12 QGLCKK
+12 QALCKK

-99 KLSKN
+99 TLSKN

-135 AVEEVVHMAP
+135 AVEEVVHLAP

-196 LRSRKNVSQEG
+196 LRSRKNVSQED
-207 SKKIRDGKEG
+207 SKKIRDGKGG

-232 PKQQSTRN
+232 PKQQSTRTP
-240 SRKGDQS
+240 RKGDQS
-247 VAFSSEVEKVE
+247 VAVGSEVEKVE
-258 VGSRVTRQSSAQSKD
+258 VVSRVTRQSSAQSKD

-280 EVIIVGVKEGYEAEK
+280 EVKIVGVKEGYEAEK

-310 SVKSDTQVKEVREH
+310 SVKSDTQVTEVREH

-341 SSRRKAVVSQSGKGG
+341 SSRRKAVVSQSSKGG

-373 ELEAIVEESSKVK
+373 ELEAIVEESSEVE

-398 PSRRSRR
+398 P
-405 KTVALTA
+405 
-412 PAADLAP
+412 
-419 AVGKGSTE
+419 
-427 ELDSSEVEGAKYA
+427 
-440 ATSEQ
+440 
-445 EAHSRRSRRK
+445 SRRSRRK

-514 APAADLANKED
+514 APAADLANKVD

-568 PPRRGRRKTVVLTAP
+568 PSRKGRRKTVVLTAP
-583 AADLVN
+583 AADLAN

-597 QLDAPVLGKGTTE
+597 QLEAPVVGKGTTE
-610 ELDAMVEDS
+610 ELDAIVEDS
-619 SEVERAKYAA
+619 SEVERTKYAA

-644 VVLTAPAADLATKE
+644 VV
-658 DIGRTEQL
+658 
-666 EAPLAGKGTT
+666 
-676 EELDAI
+676 
-682 VEDSSEVERAKG
+682 
-694 ALSSQQEAPSRR
+694 
-706 NRRKT
+706 
-711 VILTAPA
+711 LTAPA

-746 DAIGEDSS
+746 DAIVEDSS
-754 AVERAKSALSSQQEA
+754 EVERAKAQQEA
-769 PSMKNRRKTV
+769 PSRRNRRKTV
-779 ILTAPAADLANKEDI
+779 ILTAPAADLANKEHI
-794 GRTEQLK
+794 GSTEQLK
-801 APLQGKGTTKE
+801 APLQGKGTTE
-812 LDAIVQDRSEVERA
+812 EVDAIVQDRSEVERA
-826 KSAITSE
+826 KSAITSQ

-848 TAPAAELPTRE
+848 TAPAAELPIRE

-890 HSIPGTSKEDQIAVA
+890 HSIPGTSKEDQFAVPE
-905 DNDDQGVKQQ
+905 NDDQGVKQQ
-915 TQERNQEEEKT
+915 TQERNLEEEKT

-934 TQKPQRSSSLITSTS
+934 TQKPQRSSSLITSAS
-949 VSVTPPNQTAEG
+949 ASVTPPNQTAEG

-975 EEEAAIVESLPSP
+975 EAEAAIVESLPSP
-988 GELSEDAGN
+988 GELSEDSGN

-1009 VKNGDACPN
+1009 VKNGDACSN
-1018 WVKTLPVEFESNV
+1018 WVKSLPVEFESNV
-1031 INMDSSDAPPIAG
+1031 INMDSSDASPIAG

-1069 LSSGENTNFESD
+1069 LPGGENTNIESD
-1081 VSADDSRIPFGEA
+1081 VSADDSRIPLEEA
-1094 QIIDKLKV
+1094 QIIDKLKA
-1102 DVTNLNKFGESSGRK
+1102 DVINLNKFGESSGWK

-1134 VSNTEGIPYIESSVE
+1134 VSNAEGIPYIESSVE

-1167 DAQKIFDIQQSTYS
+1167 DAHKIFDIQQSRYS

-1230 VHESVLMYEENNE
+1230 FHESVLMYEENNE

-1374 NDLLNELGQSIGLK
+1374 SDLLNELGQSIGLK
-1388 GESEIPL
+1388 SESEIPL
-1395 EMSEQLSA
+1395 EMSERLNA
-1403 TKFSDGQGIILIES
+1403 TKFSNGQGIILIES

-1440 SITEMKCRTSSDS
+1440 STTEMKCRSSSDS
-1453 ATHGTPVGLASQSQ
+1453 ATLGTPVGLAPQSQ

-1480 GSEIFNHDVES
+1480 GSDIFNHDVES

-1527 ACVEVASNANKAV
+1527 ACVEVASNANKMV

-1575 EEPSRIENVNYTT
+1575 EEPSRIGTVNYTT

-1691 KPDVSNAGYAIPG
+1691 KPDVSNAGHAIRG
-1704 QLNNEGVKIVE
+1704 QLNHEGVKIVE

-1723 TELFV
+1723 TEFQFV

-1734 DQRSEGE
+1734 DQSSEGE

-1773 GPVSPE
+1773 GPVSSE

-1785 LNSASKGVSEKKSPF
+1785 LNSASKGISEKKSPF
-1800 NSCLRV
+1800 NSCLPV

-1820 NKNMRDEIPANIF
+1820 NKKMRDEIPANIF

-1864 ALPPEELTAPITSE
+1864 ALPPQELTAPITSE
-1878 SFSMTS
+1878 SFSMTP

-1889 VDGERIANGER
+1889 VDVERIANGER

-1911 ATMDGNGIS
+1911 AIMDGNGIS
-1920 ARVETDA
+1920 ARGETDA
-1927 VKENNIVEE
+1927 VQENNIVEE

-1974 TFGVASTEYLE
+1974 TFGVASTEFLE

-1992 AMGSDNCRDLDD
+1992 AMGSDNSR
-2004 PSDKVGLERD
+2004 
-2014 CSFSSGVDGFTSTAG
+2014 
-2029 ITVDNISVVGTLEST
+2029 
-2044 LKSNDLQSGIE
+2044 DLQSAIE

-2060 VSAAKQLD
+2060 ISAAKQLD
-2068 ATFTIEKAGV
+2068 ATVTIEEAGV
-2078 GDGEKASVSNLG
+2078 GDGEKAYVSHLG

-2128 VGGTEISI
+2128 VGGTEIST

-2147 CHINAT
+2147 CHINAA

-2172 EIAEVKSDDCESMKT
+2172 EIAEVKSDDCESSMKT
-2187 DAALDR
+2187 DAALDS
-2193 IDGLEVNQSP
+2193 IDGLDVNQSP
-2203 CLDERKSCDLETEEP
+2203 CLDERKSYDLETEEP
-2218 HGLHFPENTGDSM
+2218 HGLHFPGNIAGDSM

-2313 IPECNSSDFEEGRM
+2313 IPECNSSDFEEGDYDTRRDVDDTNFSVEKDDPEDTEETM
-2327 QLRNDFY
+2327 ELRNDFY
-2334 GQDAVIA
+2334 GQDAIIA

-2349 SEISRES
+2349 SEISR
-2356 KYLAN
+2356 
-2361 PDEPNIFTNVEMSL
+2361 
-2375 FLGVE
+2375 
-2380 YEVEKSDANASDGND
+2380 
-2395 VALDKA
+2395 
-2401 ITECNS
+2401 
-2407 SDTKEGDFVA
+2407 
-2417 ETDVEDTNFSVKNDS
+2417 DVEDTNFSVKNDS
-2432 PENTEGTVE
+2432 SEDTEGTVE

-2473 NPDES
+2473 DPDES

-2491 VGDEVKNS
+2491 VEDEVKNS
-2499 DAKAGDSNDVT
+2499 DAKAGESNDVT

-2549 MELRNDFHG
+2549 MELRNDFYG
-2558 QDAAIAGKSPLSKDS
+2558 QDAAIA
-2573 GISRERKDLANP
+2573 ERKDLANP

-2605 VKNSDVK
+2605 VENSDVK
-2612 AGESNDVTLDKAISE
+2612 VGESNDVTLDKAISE
-2627 CNSSDFKEGNHVE
+2627 CNASDFKEGNHVE

-2657 IELRKDILVEDAAV
+2657 IEFRKDILVEGAAV

-2678 KNSEIRRVV
+2678 KTSEIRRAV

-2728 VFTQRTPK
+2728 VLTQRTPK

-2755 GNMTTPKTSSKL
+2755 GNTTIPKISSKL